1 MRKQLLLMLSLLLY
15 AVGMAA
21 QQPDWGYNPNA
32 YPDEHVIYV
41 GLVDDQGS
49 AVQSFNENTYLGA
62 FIDGECRGLAK
73 VSQKSVSD
81 TKTIYYF
88 ALRVKGS
95 DTDNGKAIS
104 FRLSVP
110 GANTSYIYND
120 LQPAADAVTYTN
132 KKTTGTLSDLFP
144 LKFIQPLYYA
154 FTQETVSVKVG
165 EQLNLLDYI
174 TFEPANANIPELNW
188 NMYDES
194 WRENVNIEGN
204 KLTAI
209 KSTGKYGAVGIFPKL
224 WDMKNTGDHT
234 SINVRVIQP
243 ATSIELRDEYK
254 NGITVNLGDTAA
266 LNTVLRS
273 GYTTSPADCNEEL
286 TWKSSDETA
295 LLPMIGSDIGKFN
308 PVKAGTYTMTLSGE
322 NASVDL
328 KVTVIKPVEYINP
341 VGTVKVIKM
350 YVGENLLDIL
360 PSGYKVMPEDAADR
374 SVRYEVNQSYSDQGV
389 YEDGDGAYKYTDIFG
404 NLYFNEGDEMI
415 ALKSG
420 RVRVT
425 IRSVQNPQAS
435 CEYEVIVKDGPTS
448 ITFKQEEMTFL
459 LPIKDTDKSDIS
471 EDIRNNIIMT
481 PSWPKYDENESYDK
495 RSTLLY
501 IQFVKDV
508 TSDTEVITL
517 DYDFT
522 EDKLSASIVNAGRGS
537 VGVIYLSERTVA
549 SEEGLKNEEVEIMKK
564 FSVVVMESLKG
575 FNVDNYVE
583 MVSTET
589 RDFVLTPDPVG
600 AEVDPSRVEVTITP
614 NSYLPEEWKSM
625 VEIVPTDES
634 KLNYTIIPHSVG
646 RATISVKLD
655 GVEVAT
661 SNVLIGQRYMQKA
674 GWKWTSFYAG
684 GVRWNS
690 PEYELGNVV
699 EEIRSEDA
707 LLHNDPEYGYF
718 GDLNS
723 LGTGTCYKIKVK
735 EEEPGLLDLRIM
747 YTGAY
752 EDMQTHRQIVPM
764 WNWLGNPYQYDHD
777 INSVFSTED
786 SNANNF
792 NVGDRIVSKDDGF
805 AEYNGE
811 KWTGTLITLH
821 AGLGYMYFNAGS
833 ENVDME
839 YQRESLMPQGT
850 PVMNAPQHKQSVW
863 TYNSAPFADNM
874 TIVADLGNDYSA
886 ERFTVGAFVGDECRG
901 EGEMID
907 GKCFI
912 TVHADKGETIS
923 FKLHDAVSGE
933 MRTINEQMPFAKM
946 AGSLRAPQ
954 RLTVGGIVT
963 GITSADIASSGI
975 AIVDGQITVQGMDV
989 ADIIVCNASG
999 AVVSTGETTV
1009 AGLPSG
1015 VYVVKVK
1022 TKDGKTVTK
1031 KLVK

>member
-1 MRKQLLLMLSLLLY
+1 
-15 AVGMAA
+15 MAA

-49 AVQSFNENTYLGA
+49 AVQSFNDNTYLGA

-73 VSQKSVSD
+73 VSRYSVSD
-81 TKTIYYF
+81 TQTIYYF
-88 ALRVKGS
+88 ALRVKGTN
-95 DTDNGKAIS
+95 TDNGKAIS
-104 FRLSVP
+104 YRLSV
-110 GANTSYIYND
+110 GGNHSFVFND
-120 LQPAADAVTYTN
+120 LKPAANAVTYTN
-132 KKTTGTLSDLFP
+132 NGTTGKLSALYQ
-144 LKFIQPLYYA
+144 LTFIRPGYYSIVQP
-154 FTQETVSVKVG
+154 EVRVKVG
-165 EQLNLLDYI
+165 AEFNLLDYI
-174 TFEPANANIPELNW
+174 TFEPANANIPEMDW
-188 NMYDES
+188 TMGQGEK
-194 WRENVNIEGN
+194 ENEYASIKGN
-204 KLTAI
+204 TFKAL
-209 KSTGKYGAVGIFPKL
+209 KSTGKYGSVSVSPNL
-224 WDMKNTGDHT
+224 WGMKPTGQYT
-234 SINVRVIQP
+234 KVSVRVIQP

-273 GYTTSPADCNEEL
+273 GYTTAPADCNEEL

-295 LLPMIGSDIGKFN
+295 ILPMIGSDIGKFN
-308 PVKAGTYTMTLSGE
+308 PVKTGTYTMTLSGE

-341 VGTVKVIKM
+341 VGRVKEIKM
-350 YVGENLLDIL
+350 YIGDNLLSIL
-360 PSGYKVMPEDAADR
+360 PSGYKVMPEDATDR
-374 SVRYEVNQSYSDQGV
+374 SVHYEVLPSYNQDQEFK
-389 YEDGDGAYKYTDIFG
+389 YNEILEDKGSEGIFARKPG
-404 NLYFNEGDEMI
+404 RARI
-415 ALKSG
+415 AIISN
-420 RVRVT
+420 
-425 IRSVQNPQAS
+425 QNPQAS
-435 CEYEVIVKDGPTS
+435 CTYEVIVKDGPTN

-459 LPIKDTDKSDIS
+459 MPIKDTDKWDIS

-481 PSWPKYDENESYDK
+481 PSWPKYEEYESYDIAQ
-495 RSTLLY
+495 SNLDISSLTDA
-501 IQFVKDV
+501 VKL
-508 TSDTEVITL
+508 S
-517 DYDFT
+517 YDFKK
-522 EDKLSASIVNAGRGS
+522 DSLSASVVK
-537 VGVIYLSERTVA
+537 VGEGWIDISYSSERTIA
-549 SEEGLKNEEVEIMKK
+549 TEEGLRNDEYEISNH
-564 FSVVVMESLKG
+564 FHVTIMESLKG
-575 FNVDNYVE
+575 FKVDGYVE

-614 NSYLPEEWKSM
+614 DSYVSEEWKSI
-625 VEIVPTDES
+625 VEIVPTDETM
-634 KLNYTIIPHSVG
+634 LNYTIKPHSVG
-646 RATISVKLD
+646 RAIISVKLD
-655 GVEVAT
+655 GVEVAS

-674 GWKWTSFYAG
+674 GWKWASLYG
-684 GVRWNS
+684 GDVRWNS

-718 GDLNS
+718 GDINRLES
-723 LGTGTCYKIKVK
+723 GTCYKIKVK

-752 EDMQTHRQIVPM
+752 EDMKTRRQIVPK

-786 SNANNF
+786 AYANNF

-811 KWTGTLITLH
+811 KWTGTLTTLH

-839 YQRESLMPQGT
+839 YLREGSMPQGT

-874 TIVADLGNDYSA
+874 TIVADLGNGYSA

-963 GITSADIASSGI
+963 GITAADIASSGI

-989 ADIIVCNASG
+989 ADVIVCNASG

-1009 AGLPSG
+1009 TGLPSG

>member
-1 MRKQLLLMLSLLLY
+1 MLSLLLY

-49 AVQSFNENTYLGA
+49 AVQSFNDNTYLGA
-62 FIDGECRGLAK
+62 FIEGECRGLAK
-73 VSQKSVSD
+73 VSRYSVSD
-81 TKTIYYF
+81 TQTIYYF
-88 ALRVKGS
+88 ALRVKGTN
-95 DTDNGKAIS
+95 TDNGKAIS
-104 FRLSVP
+104 YRLSV
-110 GANTSYIYND
+110 GGNHSFVFND
-120 LQPAADAVTYTN
+120 LKPAANAVTYTN
-132 KKTTGTLSDLFP
+132 NGTTGKLSALYQ
-144 LKFIQPLYYA
+144 LTFIRPGYYSIVQP
-154 FTQETVSVKVG
+154 EVSVKVG
-165 EQLNLLDYI
+165 AEFNLLDHI
-174 TFEPANANIPELNW
+174 TFEPANANIPEMNW
-188 NMYDES
+188 TMGQGEK
-194 WRENVNIEGN
+194 ENEYASIKGN
-204 KLTAI
+204 TFKAL
-209 KSTGKYGAVGIFPKL
+209 KSTGKYSWVNVSPNL
-224 WDMKNTGDHT
+224 WGMKPTGQYT
-234 SINVRVIQP
+234 EVSVRVIQP

-273 GYTTSPADCNEEL
+273 GYTTAPADCNEEL

-295 LLPMIGSDIGKFN
+295 IRPMTSESDLGKFE
-308 PVKAGTYTMTLSGE
+308 PVKTGTYTMTLSGE

-341 VGTVKVIKM
+341 VGYVKEIKM
-350 YVGENLLDIL
+350 YIGDNLLDIL
-360 PSGYKVMPEDAADR
+360 PSGYKVMPEDATDR
-374 SVRYEVNQSYSDQGV
+374 SVRYEVLPIYNQDQEFK
-389 YEDGDGAYKYTDIFG
+389 YNEILEDNGSEGIFARKPG
-404 NLYFNEGDEMI
+404 RARI
-415 ALKSG
+415 AIISN
-420 RVRVT
+420 
-425 IRSVQNPQAS
+425 QNPQAA
-435 CEYEVIVKDGPTS
+435 CTYEVIVKDGPTN
-448 ITFKQEEMTFL
+448 ITFKQDEMTFL
-459 LPIKDTDKSDIS
+459 MPIKDTDKWDIS

-481 PSWPKYDENESYDK
+481 PSWPKYEEYESYDIAQ
-495 RSTLLY
+495 SNLDISSLTDA
-501 IQFVKDV
+501 VKL
-508 TSDTEVITL
+508 S
-517 DYDFT
+517 YDFKK
-522 EDKLSASIVNAGRGS
+522 DSLSASVVK
-537 VGVIYLSERTVA
+537 VGEGWIDISYSSERTIA
-549 SEEGLKNEEVEIMKK
+549 TEEGLRNDEYEISNH
-564 FSVVVMESLKG
+564 FHVTIMESLKG
-575 FNVDNYVE
+575 FKVDGYVE

-614 NSYLPEEWKSM
+614 DSYVSEEWKSI
-625 VEIVPTDES
+625 VEIVPTDEN
-634 KLNYTIIPHSVG
+634 KLNYTIRPHSVG
-646 RATISVKLD
+646 RAIISVKLD
-655 GVEVAT
+655 GVEVAS

-674 GWKWTSFYAG
+674 GWKWASLYG
-684 GVRWNS
+684 GDVSWNS

-718 GDLNS
+718 GDINRLES
-723 LGTGTCYKIKVK
+723 GTCYKIKVK

-752 EDMQTHRQIVPM
+752 EDMRTHRQIVPM

-777 INSVFSTED
+777 INSVFYTED
-786 SNANNF
+786 TYANNF
-792 NVGDRIVSKDDGF
+792 NVGDRIVSKDNGF

-811 KWTGTLITLH
+811 KWTGTLTTLH

-839 YQRESLMPQGT
+839 YLREDRMPQGT

-963 GITSADIASSGI
+963 GITAADIASSGI
-975 AIVDGQITVQGMDV
+975 AVVDGQITVQGMDV
-989 ADIIVCNASG
+989 ADVIVCNASG

-1009 AGLPSG
+1009 TGLPSG

>member
-1 MRKQLLLMLSLLLY
+1 MLSLLLY

-32 YPDEHVIYV
+32 YPDEHVIFV
-41 GLVDDQGS
+41 GLVDDKGS
-49 AVQSFNENTYLGA
+49 AVQSFNDNTYLGA
-62 FIDGECRGLAK
+62 FIEGECRGLAK
-73 VSQKSVSD
+73 VSRYSVSD
-81 TKTIYYF
+81 TQTIYYF
-88 ALRVKGS
+88 ALRVKGTN
-95 DTDNGKAIS
+95 TDNGKAIS
-104 FRLSVP
+104 YRLSIGGNQSFVF
-110 GANTSYIYND
+110 ND
-120 LQPAADAVTYTN
+120 LKPAANAVTYTN
-132 KKTTGTLSDLFP
+132 NGTTGKLSALYQ
-144 LKFIQPLYYA
+144 LTFIRPGYYSIVQP
-154 FTQETVSVKVG
+154 EVSVKVG
-165 EQLNLLDYI
+165 AEFNLLDHI
-174 TFEPANANIPELNW
+174 TFEPANANIPEMNW
-188 NMYDES
+188 TMGQGEK
-194 WRENVNIEGN
+194 ENEYASIKGN
-204 KLTAI
+204 TFKAL
-209 KSTGKYGAVGIFPKL
+209 KSTGKYSWVNVSPNL
-224 WDMKNTGDHT
+224 WGMKPTGQYT
-234 SINVRVIQP
+234 EVSVRVIQP

-254 NGITVNLGDTAA
+254 NGITVNLGDTAT

-273 GYTTSPADCNEEL
+273 GYTTAPADCNEEL

-295 LLPMIGSDIGKFN
+295 ILPMEGNDIGKFN
-308 PVKAGTYTMTLSGE
+308 PVKTGTYTMTLSGE

-341 VGTVKVIKM
+341 VGRVKEIKM
-350 YVGENLLDIL
+350 YIGNNLLDIL
-360 PSGYKVMPEDAADR
+360 PSGYKVMPEDATDR
-374 SVRYEVNQSYSDQGV
+374 SVRYEVLPSYNQDQEFK
-389 YEDGDGAYKYTDIFG
+389 YNEILEDNGSEGIFARKPG
-404 NLYFNEGDEMI
+404 RARI
-415 ALKSG
+415 AIISN
-420 RVRVT
+420 
-425 IRSVQNPQAS
+425 QNPQAT
-435 CEYEVIVKDGPTS
+435 CTYEVIVKDGPTN
-448 ITFKQEEMTFL
+448 ITFKQDEMTFL
-459 LPIKDTDKSDIS
+459 MPIKDTDKWDIS

-481 PSWPKYDENESYDK
+481 PSWPKYEEYESYDIAQSNLDISSLTDAVK
-495 RSTLLY
+495 LY
-501 IQFVKDV
+501 
-508 TSDTEVITL
+508 
-517 DYDFT
+517 YDFKK
-522 EDKLSASIVNAGRGS
+522 DSLSASVVK
-537 VGVIYLSERTVA
+537 VGEGWIDISYSSERTIA
-549 SEEGLKNEEVEIMKK
+549 TEEGLRNDEYEISNH
-564 FSVVVMESLKG
+564 FHVTIMESLKG
-575 FNVDNYVE
+575 FKVDGYVE

-614 NSYLPEEWKSM
+614 DSYVPEEWKSI
-625 VEIVPTDES
+625 VEIVPTDDTM
-634 KLNYTIIPHSVG
+634 LNYTILPHGVG

-655 GVEVAT
+655 GVEVAS

-674 GWKWTSFYAG
+674 GWKWASLYSG
-684 GVRWNS
+684 DVSWNS

-718 GDLNS
+718 GDINRLES
-723 LGTGTCYKIKVK
+723 GTCYKIKVK

-752 EDMQTHRQIVPM
+752 EDMRTHRQIVPM

-786 SNANNF
+786 TYAANKF

-811 KWTGTLITLH
+811 KWTGTLTTLR

-963 GITSADIASSGI
+963 GITAADIASSGI

-989 ADIIVCNASG
+989 ADVIVCNASG

-1009 AGLPSG
+1009 TGLPSG

>member
-1 MRKQLLLMLSLLLY
+1 
-15 AVGMAA
+15 MAA

-49 AVQSFNENTYLGA
+49 AVQSFNDNTYLGA
-62 FIDGECRGLAK
+62 FIEGECRGLAK
-73 VSQKSVSD
+73 VSRYSVSD
-81 TKTIYYF
+81 TQTIYYF
-88 ALRVKGS
+88 ALRVKGTN
-95 DTDNGKAIS
+95 TDNGKAIS
-104 FRLSVP
+104 YRLSV
-110 GANTSYIYND
+110 GGNHSFVFND
-120 LQPAADAVTYTN
+120 LKPAANAVTYTN
-132 KKTTGTLSDLFP
+132 NGTTGKLSALYQ
-144 LKFIQPLYYA
+144 LTFIRPGYYSIVQP
-154 FTQETVSVKVG
+154 EVSVKVG
-165 EQLNLLDYI
+165 AEFNLLDHI
-174 TFEPANANIPELNW
+174 TFEPANANIPEMNW
-188 NMYDES
+188 TMGQGEK
-194 WRENVNIEGN
+194 ENEYASIKGN
-204 KLTAI
+204 TFKAL
-209 KSTGKYGAVGIFPKL
+209 KSTGKYGSVSVSPNL
-224 WDMKNTGDHT
+224 WGMKPTGQYT
-234 SINVRVIQP
+234 KVSIRIIQP

-273 GYTTSPADCNEEL
+273 GYTTAPADCNEEL

-295 LLPMIGSDIGKFN
+295 ILPMIGSDIGKFN
-308 PVKAGTYTMTLSGE
+308 PVKTGTYTMTLSGE

-341 VGTVKVIKM
+341 VGRVKEIKM
-350 YVGENLLDIL
+350 YIGDNLLSIL
-360 PSGYKVMPEDAADR
+360 PSGYKVMPEDATDR
-374 SVRYEVNQSYSDQGV
+374 SVRYEVLPNYNQDQEFK
-389 YEDGDGAYKYTDIFG
+389 YNEILEDNGSEGIFARKPG
-404 NLYFNEGDEMI
+404 RARI
-415 ALKSG
+415 AIISN
-420 RVRVT
+420 
-425 IRSVQNPQAS
+425 QNPQAT
-435 CEYEVIVKDGPTS
+435 CTYEVIVKDGPTN

-459 LPIKDTDKSDIS
+459 MPRKDTDKWDIS

-481 PSWPKYDENESYDK
+481 PSWPKYEEYESYDIAQSNLDISSLTDAVK
-495 RSTLLY
+495 LY
-501 IQFVKDV
+501 
-508 TSDTEVITL
+508 
-517 DYDFT
+517 YDFKK
-522 EDKLSASIVNAGRGS
+522 DSLSASVVK
-537 VGVIYLSERTVA
+537 VGEGWIDISYSSERTIA
-549 SEEGLKNEEVEIMKK
+549 TEEGLRNDEYEISNH
-564 FSVVVMESLKG
+564 FHVTIMESLKG
-575 FNVDNYVE
+575 FKVDGYVD

-600 AEVDPSRVEVTITP
+600 AEVDPSRVEVNITP
-614 NSYLPEEWKSM
+614 DSYVSEEWKSM
-625 VEIVPTDES
+625 VEIVPTDETM
-634 KLNYTIIPHSVG
+634 LNYTIKPHSVG

-661 SNVLIGQRYMQKA
+661 SHVGIGQRYMQKA
-674 GWKWTSFYAG
+674 GWKWASLYGG

-718 GDLNS
+718 GDIYS
-723 LGTGTCYKIKVK
+723 LETGECYKIKVK

-752 EDMQTHRQIVPM
+752 EDMQTSRRIVPM

-777 INSVFSTED
+777 INSVFVKEE
-786 SNANNF
+786 NINVF

-811 KWTGTLITLH
+811 KWTGTLTTLH

-963 GITSADIASSGI
+963 GITAADIASSGI
-975 AIVDGQITVQGMDV
+975 AVVDGQITVQGMDV
-989 ADIIVCNASG
+989 ADVIVCNASG

-1009 AGLPSG
+1009 TGLPSG

>member
-1 MRKQLLLMLSLLLY
+1 MLSLLLY

-41 GLVDDQGS
+41 GLTEGS
-49 AVQSFNENTYLGA
+49 LDNCGQKELPENTYLGA

-73 VSQKSVSD
+73 VQKKSLSVAL
-81 TKTIYYF
+81 TINYF
-88 ALRVKGS
+88 PLRVKG
-95 DTDNGKAIS
+95 DTNDEGKAIS
-104 FRLSVP
+104 FRLLYP
-110 GANTSYIYND
+110 GGQLSYVYD

-144 LKFIQPLYYA
+144 LKFIQPLYYG

-165 EQLNLLDYI
+165 EQINLLDYI

-188 NMYDES
+188 NMYEES
-194 WRENVNIEGN
+194 ENVIIEGN

-209 KSTGKYGAVGIFPKL
+209 KSTGKYGSVGVFPKL
-224 WDMKNTGDHT
+224 WDMKNTGQYSD
-234 SINVRVIQP
+234 INIRVIQP

-273 GYTTSPADCNEEL
+273 GYTTAPADCNEEL

-295 LLPMIGSDIGKFN
+295 IRPMIGSDIGKFN
-308 PVKAGTYTMTLSGE
+308 PVKTGTYTMTLSGE

-328 KVTVIKPVEYINP
+328 KVTVIKPVEYITP
-341 VGTVKVIKM
+341 VGRVKEIKM
-350 YVGENLLDIL
+350 YIGDNLLSIL
-360 PSGYKVMPEDAADR
+360 PSGYKVMPEDATDR
-374 SVRYEVNQSYSDQGV
+374 SVHYEVLPSYNQDQEFK
-389 YEDGDGAYKYTDIFG
+389 YNEILEDNGSEGIFARKPG
-404 NLYFNEGDEMI
+404 RARI
-415 ALKSG
+415 AIISN
-420 RVRVT
+420 
-425 IRSVQNPQAS
+425 QNPQAT
-435 CEYEVIVKDGPTS
+435 CTYEVIVKDGPTN
-448 ITFKQEEMTFL
+448 ITFKQDEMTFL
-459 LPIKDTDKSDIS
+459 MPIKDTDKWDIS

-481 PSWPKYDENESYDK
+481 PSWPKYEEYESYDIAQSNLDISSLTDAVK
-495 RSTLLY
+495 LY
-501 IQFVKDV
+501 
-508 TSDTEVITL
+508 
-517 DYDFT
+517 YDFKK
-522 EDKLSASIVNAGRGS
+522 DSLSASVVK
-537 VGVIYLSERTVA
+537 VGEGWIDISYSSERTIA
-549 SEEGLKNEEVEIMKK
+549 TEEGLRNDEYEISNH
-564 FSVVVMESLKG
+564 FHVTILESLKG
-575 FNVDNYVE
+575 FKVDEYVE

-614 NSYLPEEWKSM
+614 DSYVSEEWKSM
-625 VEIVPTDES
+625 VEIVPTDEN
-634 KLNYTIIPHSVG
+634 KLNYTIRPHSVG

-655 GVEVAT
+655 GEEVAT
-661 SNVLIGQRYMQKA
+661 SHVGIGQRYIQKA
-674 GWKWTSFYAG
+674 GWKWTSLYSG
-684 GVRWNS
+684 GVSWNS
-690 PEYELGNVV
+690 PEYELGDVV

-718 GDLNS
+718 GDLNRLES
-723 LGTGTCYKIKVK
+723 GTCYKIKVK
-735 EEEPGLLDLRIM
+735 EEEPGLLNLRI
-747 YTGAY
+747 YPGGY
-752 EDMQTHRQIVPM
+752 EDMRPYRQIVPM

-786 SNANNF
+786 ANANKF
-792 NVGDRIVSKDDGF
+792 NVGDRIVSKDNGF

-811 KWTGTLITLH
+811 KWTGTLTTLH
-821 AGLGYMYFNAGS
+821 AGLGYMYFNAAS
-833 ENVDME
+833 DTINME
-839 YQRESLMPQGT
+839 LKYEWNMPQGT

-874 TIVADLGNDYSA
+874 TIVADLGNEYSA

-963 GITSADIASSGI
+963 GITAADIASSGI
-975 AIVDGQITVQGMDV
+975 AVVDGQITVQGMDV
-989 ADIIVCNASG
+989 ADVIVCNASG

-1009 AGLPSG
+1009 TGLPSG

>member
-1 MRKQLLLMLSLLLY
+1 
-15 AVGMAA
+15 MAA

-73 VSQKSVSD
+73 VSRYSVSD
-81 TKTIYYF
+81 TQTIYYF
-88 ALRVKGS
+88 ALRVKGTN
-95 DTDNGKAIS
+95 TDNGKAIS
-104 FRLSVP
+104 YRLSV
-110 GANTSYIYND
+110 GGNQSFVFND
-120 LQPAADAVTYTN
+120 LKPAANAVTYTN
-132 KKTTGTLSDLFP
+132 NGTTGKLSALYQ
-144 LKFIQPLYYA
+144 LTFIRPGYYSIVQP
-154 FTQETVSVKVG
+154 EVSVKVG
-165 EQLNLLDYI
+165 AEFNLLDHI
-174 TFEPANANIPELNW
+174 TFEPANANIPEMNW
-188 NMYDES
+188 TMGQGEK
-194 WRENVNIEGN
+194 ENEYASIKGN
-204 KLTAI
+204 TFKAL
-209 KSTGKYGAVGIFPKL
+209 KSTGKYGSVSVSPNL
-224 WDMKNTGDHT
+224 WGMKPTGQYT
-234 SINVRVIQP
+234 NVRVRIIQP

-273 GYTTSPADCNEEL
+273 GYTTAPADCNEEL

-295 LLPMIGSDIGKFN
+295 IRPMTSESDLGKFE
-308 PVKAGTYTMTLSGE
+308 PVKTGTYTMTLGGE

-341 VGTVKVIKM
+341 VGRVKEIKM
-350 YVGENLLDIL
+350 YIGDNLLSIL
-360 PSGYKVMPEDAADR
+360 PSGYKVMPEDATDR
-374 SVRYEVNQSYSDQGV
+374 SVRYEVLPSYNQDQEFK
-389 YEDGDGAYKYTDIFG
+389 YNEILEDNGSEGIFARKPG
-404 NLYFNEGDEMI
+404 RARI
-415 ALKSG
+415 AIISN
-420 RVRVT
+420 
-425 IRSVQNPQAS
+425 QNPQAS
-435 CEYEVIVKDGPTS
+435 CTYEVIVKDGPTN
-448 ITFKQEEMTFL
+448 ITFKQDEMTFL
-459 LPIKDTDKSDIS
+459 MPIKDTDKWDIS

-481 PSWPKYDENESYDK
+481 PSWPKYEEYESYDIAQSNLDISSLTDAVK
-495 RSTLLY
+495 LY
-501 IQFVKDV
+501 
-508 TSDTEVITL
+508 
-517 DYDFT
+517 YDFKK
-522 EDKLSASIVNAGRGS
+522 DSLSASVVK
-537 VGVIYLSERTVA
+537 VGEGWIDISYSSERTIA
-549 SEEGLKNEEVEIMKK
+549 TEEGLRNDEYEISNH
-564 FSVVVMESLKG
+564 FHVTIMESLKG
-575 FNVDNYVE
+575 FNVDGYVD

-614 NSYLPEEWKSM
+614 DSYVSEEWKSM
-625 VEIVPTDES
+625 VEIVPTDET
-634 KLNYTIIPHSVG
+634 KLNYTILPHGVG
-646 RATISVKLD
+646 SATISVKLD
-655 GVEVAT
+655 GEEVAT
-661 SNVLIGQRYMQKA
+661 SHVSIGQRYMQKA

-684 GVRWNS
+684 GVSWNS
-690 PEYELGNVV
+690 PEIELGNVV

-707 LLHNDPEYGYF
+707 LLYNDPEYGYF
-718 GDLNS
+718 GDINRLES
-723 LGTGTCYKIKVK
+723 GTCYKIKVK

-752 EDMQTHRQIVPM
+752 EDMRTHRQIVPM

-786 SNANNF
+786 TYANNF
-792 NVGDRIVSKDDGF
+792 NVGDRIVSKDNGF

-811 KWTGTLITLH
+811 KWTGTLTTLH
-821 AGLGYMYFNAGS
+821 AGLGYMYFNAAS
-833 ENVDME
+833 DTIDME

-963 GITSADIASSGI
+963 GITAADIASSGI
-975 AIVDGQITVQGMDV
+975 AVVDGQITVQGMDV
-989 ADIIVCNASG
+989 ADVIVCNASG

-1009 AGLPSG
+1009 TGLPSG

>member
-1 MRKQLLLMLSLLLY
+1 MLSLLLY

-41 GLVDDQGS
+41 GLVDDKGS
-49 AVQSFNENTYLGA
+49 AVQSFNDNTYLGA
-62 FIDGECRGLAK
+62 FIDGECRGIAE

-104 FRLSVP
+104 FRLSIP
-110 GANTSYIYND
+110 GANMSYIYND
-120 LQPAADAVTYTN
+120 LKPAANAVTYTN

-144 LKFIQPLYYA
+144 LKFIQPLYYG

-165 EQLNLLDYI
+165 EQINLLDYI

-188 NMYDES
+188 NMYEES
-194 WRENVNIEGN
+194 ENVIIEGN

-209 KSTGKYGAVGIFPKL
+209 KSTGKYGSVGVFPKL
-224 WDMKNTGDHT
+224 WDMKNTGQYSD
-234 SINVRVIQP
+234 INIRVIQP

-273 GYTTSPADCNEEL
+273 GYTTAPADCNEEL

-295 LLPMIGSDIGKFN
+295 IRPMTSESDLGKFE
-308 PVKAGTYTMTLSGE
+308 PVKTGTYTMTLSGE

-341 VGTVKVIKM
+341 VGRVKEIKM
-350 YVGENLLDIL
+350 YIGDNLLDIL
-360 PSGYKVMPEDAADR
+360 PSGYKVMPEDATDR
-374 SVRYEVNQSYSDQGV
+374 SVRYEVLPSYNQDQEFK
-389 YEDGDGAYKYTDIFG
+389 YNEILEDNGSEGIFARKPG
-404 NLYFNEGDEMI
+404 RARI
-415 ALKSG
+415 AIISN
-420 RVRVT
+420 
-425 IRSVQNPQAS
+425 QNPQAS
-435 CEYEVIVKDGPTS
+435 CTYEVIVKDGPTN

-459 LPIKDTDKSDIS
+459 MPIKDTDKWDIS

-481 PSWPKYDENESYDK
+481 PSWPKYEEYESYDIAQSNLDISSLTDAVK
-495 RSTLLY
+495 LY
-501 IQFVKDV
+501 
-508 TSDTEVITL
+508 
-517 DYDFT
+517 YDFKK
-522 EDKLSASIVNAGRGS
+522 DSLSASVVK
-537 VGVIYLSERTVA
+537 VGEGWIDISYSSERTIA
-549 SEEGLKNEEVEIMKK
+549 TEEGLRNDEYEISNH
-564 FSVVVMESLKG
+564 FHVTIMESLKG
-575 FNVDNYVE
+575 FKVDEYVE

-614 NSYLPEEWKSM
+614 DSYVPEEWKSI
-625 VEIVPTDES
+625 VEIVPTDDTM
-634 KLNYTIIPHSVG
+634 LNYTILPHGVG

-655 GVEVAT
+655 GVEVAS

-684 GVRWNS
+684 GVSWNS
-690 PEYELGNVV
+690 PEIELGNVV

-707 LLHNDPEYGYF
+707 LLYNDPEYGYF
-718 GDLNS
+718 GDINRLES
-723 LGTGTCYKIKVK
+723 GTCYKIKVK

-752 EDMQTHRQIVPM
+752 EDMRTHRQIVPM

-786 SNANNF
+786 AYANKF
-792 NVGDRIVSKDDGF
+792 NVGDRIVSKDNGF

-811 KWTGTLITLH
+811 KWTGTLTTLH

-963 GITSADIASSGI
+963 GITAADIASSGI

-989 ADIIVCNASG
+989 ADVIVCNASG

-1009 AGLPSG
+1009 TGLPSG

>member
-73 VSQKSVSD
+73 VSRYSVSD
-81 TKTIYYF
+81 TQTIYYF
-88 ALRVKGS
+88 ALRVKGTN
-95 DTDNGKAIS
+95 TDNGKAIS
-104 FRLSVP
+104 YRLSTGGNQSLVF
-110 GANTSYIYND
+110 ND
-120 LQPAADAVTYTN
+120 LKPAANAVTYTN
-132 KKTTGTLSDLFP
+132 NGTTGKLSALYQ
-144 LKFIQPLYYA
+144 LTFIRPGYYSIVQP
-154 FTQETVSVKVG
+154 EVSVKVG
-165 EQLNLLDYI
+165 AEFNLLDHI

-188 NMYDES
+188 TMGQGEK
-194 WRENVNIEGN
+194 ENEYASIKGN
-204 KLTAI
+204 TFKAL
-209 KSTGKYGAVGIFPKL
+209 KSTGKYSWVSVSPNLLG
-224 WDMKNTGDHT
+224 MKPMGDYREL
-234 SINVRVIQP
+234 SVRVIQP

-254 NGITVNLGDTAA
+254 NGITVNLGDTAT

-273 GYTTSPADCNEEL
+273 GYTTAPADCNEEL

-295 LLPMIGSDIGKFN
+295 ILPMIGSDIGKFN
-308 PVKAGTYTMTLSGE
+308 PVKTGTYTMTLSGE

-328 KVTVIKPVEYINP
+328 KVTVIKPVEYIMP
-341 VGTVKVIKM
+341 VGYVKIIKM
-350 YVGENLLDIL
+350 YIGDNLLDIL
-360 PSGYKVMPEDAADR
+360 PSGYKVMPEDATDR
-374 SVRYEVNQSYSDQGV
+374 SVRYEVLPSYDKDQEFK
-389 YEDGDGAYKYTDIFG
+389 YNEILEDNGSEGIFARKPG
-404 NLYFNEGDEMI
+404 RARI
-415 ALKSG
+415 AIISN
-420 RVRVT
+420 
-425 IRSVQNPQAS
+425 QNPQMV
-435 CEYEVIVKDGPTS
+435 CEYEVIVKDGPTNIS
-448 ITFKQEEMTFL
+448 FKQDEMTFL
-459 LPIKDTDKSDIS
+459 LPRKDTDKSDIS

-481 PSWPKYDENESYDK
+481 PSWPKYEENEYYDIAQ
-495 RSTLLY
+495 SN
-501 IQFVKDV
+501 
-508 TSDTEVITL
+508 L
-517 DYDFT
+517 DISSLTDAVNVYYDFKK
-522 EDKLSASIVNAGRGS
+522 DSISASIVK
-537 VGVIYLSERTVA
+537 VGEGWIDIAYSSERTIA
-549 SEEGLKNEEVEIMKK
+549 TEEGLKNDEYEISNH
-564 FSVVVMESLKG
+564 FHVTIMESLKG
-575 FNVDNYVE
+575 FNVDGYVD

-614 NSYLPEEWKSM
+614 NSYVSEEWKSI

-634 KLNYTIIPHSVG
+634 KLNYTILPHGVG
-646 RATISVKLD
+646 SATISVKLD
-655 GVEVAT
+655 GEEVAT
-661 SNVLIGQRYMQKA
+661 SYVSIGQRYMQKA

-684 GVRWNS
+684 GVSWNS

-718 GDLNS
+718 GDLNRLES
-723 LGTGTCYKIKVK
+723 GTCYKIKVK

-752 EDMQTHRQIVPM
+752 EDMQTYRQIVPM

-792 NVGDRIVSKDDGF
+792 NVGDRIVSKDNGF

-811 KWTGTLITLH
+811 KWTGTLTTLH

-933 MRTINEQMPFAKM
+933 MRTINEQMPFTKM

-963 GITSADIASSGI
+963 GITAADIASSGI
-975 AIVDGQITVQGMDV
+975 AVVDGQITVQGMDV

-1009 AGLPSG
+1009 TGLPSG

>member
-1 MRKQLLLMLSLLLY
+1 MLSLLLY

-41 GLVDDQGS
+41 GLTEGS
-49 AVQSFNENTYLGA
+49 LDNCGQKELPENTYLGA

-73 VSQKSVSD
+73 VQKKSLSVAL
-81 TKTIYYF
+81 TINYF
-88 ALRVKGS
+88 PLRVKG
-95 DTDNGKAIS
+95 DTNDEGKAIS
-104 FRLSVP
+104 FRLLYP
-110 GANTSYIYND
+110 GGQLSYVYD

-144 LKFIQPLYYA
+144 LKFIQPLYYG

-165 EQLNLLDYI
+165 EQINLLDYI

-188 NMYDES
+188 NMYEES
-194 WRENVNIEGN
+194 EYVNIEGN

-209 KSTGKYGAVGIFPKL
+209 KSTGKYGSVGVFPKL
-224 WDMKNTGDHT
+224 WDMKNTGQYSD
-234 SINVRVIQP
+234 INIRVIQP

-273 GYTTSPADCNEEL
+273 GYTTAPADCNEEL

-295 LLPMIGSDIGKFN
+295 ILPMIGSDIGKFN
-308 PVKAGTYTMTLSGE
+308 PVKTGTYTMTLSGE

-341 VGTVKVIKM
+341 VGRVKEIKM
-350 YVGENLLDIL
+350 YIGDNLLSIL
-360 PSGYKVMPEDAADR
+360 PSGYKVMPEDATDR
-374 SVRYEVNQSYSDQGV
+374 SVRYEVLPSYNQDQEFK
-389 YEDGDGAYKYTDIFG
+389 YNEILEDNGSEGIFARKPG
-404 NLYFNEGDEMI
+404 RARI
-415 ALKSG
+415 AIISN
-420 RVRVT
+420 
-425 IRSVQNPQAS
+425 QNPQAS
-435 CEYEVIVKDGPTS
+435 CTYEVIVKDGPTN
-448 ITFKQEEMTFL
+448 ITFKQDEMTFL
-459 LPIKDTDKSDIS
+459 MPIKDTDKWDIS

-481 PSWPKYDENESYDK
+481 PSWPKYEEYESYDIAQSNLDISSLTDAVK
-495 RSTLLY
+495 LY
-501 IQFVKDV
+501 
-508 TSDTEVITL
+508 
-517 DYDFT
+517 YDFKK
-522 EDKLSASIVNAGRGS
+522 DSLSASVVK
-537 VGVIYLSERTVA
+537 VGEGWIDISYSSERTIA
-549 SEEGLKNEEVEIMKK
+549 TEEGLRNDEYEISNH
-564 FSVVVMESLKG
+564 FHVTIMESLKG
-575 FNVDNYVE
+575 FKVDEYVE

-614 NSYLPEEWKSM
+614 DSYVPEEWKSI
-625 VEIVPTDES
+625 VEIVPTDDTM
-634 KLNYTIIPHSVG
+634 LNYTIRPHGVG

-655 GVEVAT
+655 GVEVAS

-674 GWKWTSFYAG
+674 GWKWTSFYGG

-718 GDLNS
+718 GDIYS
-723 LGTGTCYKIKVK
+723 LETGECYKIKVK

-752 EDMQTHRQIVPM
+752 EDMRTHRQIVPM

-786 SNANNF
+786 AYANKF

-811 KWTGTLITLH
+811 KWTGTLTTLH

-963 GITSADIASSGI
+963 GITAADIASSGI
-975 AIVDGQITVQGMDV
+975 AVVDGQITVQGMDV
-989 ADIIVCNASG
+989 ADVIVCNASG

-1009 AGLPSG
+1009 TGLPSG

>member
-1 MRKQLLLMLSLLLY
+1 
-15 AVGMAA
+15 MAA

-41 GLVDDQGS
+41 GLTEGS
-49 AVQSFNENTYLGA
+49 LDNYGQKELPENTYLGA

-73 VSQKSVSD
+73 VQKKSLSVAL
-81 TKTIYYF
+81 TINYF
-88 ALRVKGS
+88 PLRVKG
-95 DTDNGKAIS
+95 DTNDEGKAIS
-104 FRLSVP
+104 FRLLYP
-110 GANTSYIYND
+110 GGQLSYVYD

-144 LKFIQPLYYA
+144 LKFIQPLYYG

-165 EQLNLLDYI
+165 EQINLLDYI

-188 NMYDES
+188 NMYEES
-194 WRENVNIEGN
+194 ENVIIEGN

-209 KSTGKYGAVGIFPKL
+209 KSTGKYGSVGVFPKL
-224 WDMKNTGDHT
+224 WDMKNTGQYSD
-234 SINVRVIQP
+234 INIRVIQP

-273 GYTTSPADCNEEL
+273 GYTTAPADCNEEL

-295 LLPMIGSDIGKFN
+295 IRPMTSESDLGKFE
-308 PVKAGTYTMTLSGE
+308 PVKTGTYTMTLSGE

-341 VGTVKVIKM
+341 VGRVKEIKM
-350 YVGENLLDIL
+350 YIGDNLLDIL
-360 PSGYKVMPEDAADR
+360 PSGYKVMPEDATDR
-374 SVRYEVNQSYSDQGV
+374 SVRYEVLPIYNQDQEFK
-389 YEDGDGAYKYTDIFG
+389 YNEILEDNGSEGIFARKPG
-404 NLYFNEGDEMI
+404 RARI
-415 ALKSG
+415 AIISN
-420 RVRVT
+420 
-425 IRSVQNPQAS
+425 QNPQAA
-435 CEYEVIVKDGPTS
+435 CTYEVIVKDGPTN

-459 LPIKDTDKSDIS
+459 MPIKDTDKWDIS

-481 PSWPKYDENESYDK
+481 PSWPKYEEYESYDIAQ
-495 RSTLLY
+495 SNLDISSLTDA
-501 IQFVKDV
+501 VKL
-508 TSDTEVITL
+508 S
-517 DYDFT
+517 YDFKK
-522 EDKLSASIVNAGRGS
+522 DSLSASVVK
-537 VGVIYLSERTVA
+537 VGEGWIDISYSSERTIA
-549 SEEGLKNEEVEIMKK
+549 TEEGLRNDEYEISNH
-564 FSVVVMESLKG
+564 FHVTIMESLKG
-575 FNVDNYVE
+575 FKVDGFVD

-614 NSYLPEEWKSM
+614 DSYVSEEWKSI
-625 VEIVPTDES
+625 VEIVPTDETM
-634 KLNYTIIPHSVG
+634 LNYTIKPHSVG

-655 GVEVAT
+655 GVEVA
-661 SNVLIGQRYMQKA
+661 SSYVSIGQRYMQKA
-674 GWKWTSFYAG
+674 GWKWASLYG
-684 GVRWNS
+684 GRVGWNS
-690 PEYELGNVV
+690 PEIELGNVV

-718 GDLNS
+718 GDLNW
-723 LGTGTCYKIKVK
+723 LETGECYKIKVK

-752 EDMQTHRQIVPM
+752 EDMRTHRQIVPM

-786 SNANNF
+786 TYANKF

-811 KWTGTLITLH
+811 KWTGTLTTLH
-821 AGLGYMYFNAGS
+821 AGLGYMYFNAAS
-833 ENVDME
+833 DTIDME
-839 YQRESLMPQGT
+839 YLREGSMPQGT

-874 TIVADLGNDYSA
+874 TIVADLGNEYSA

-963 GITSADIASSGI
+963 GITAADIASSGI
-975 AIVDGQITVQGMDV
+975 AVVDGQITVQGMDV
-989 ADIIVCNASG
+989 ADVIVCNASG

>member
-41 GLVDDQGS
+41 GLTEGS
-49 AVQSFNENTYLGA
+49 LDNCGQKELPENTYLGA

-73 VSQKSVSD
+73 VQKKSLSVAL
-81 TKTIYYF
+81 TINYF
-88 ALRVKGS
+88 PLRVKG
-95 DTDNGKAIS
+95 DTNDEGKAIS
-104 FRLSVP
+104 FRLLYP
-110 GANTSYIYND
+110 GGQLSYVYD

-144 LKFIQPLYYA
+144 LKFIQPLYYG
-154 FTQETVSVKVG
+154 FTQETVSIKVG
-165 EQLNLLDYI
+165 EQINLLDYI

-188 NMYDES
+188 NMYEES
-194 WRENVNIEGN
+194 ENVIIEGN

-209 KSTGKYGAVGIFPKL
+209 KSTGKYGSVGVFPKL
-224 WDMKNTGDHT
+224 WDMKNTGQYSD
-234 SINVRVIQP
+234 INIRVIQP

-273 GYTTSPADCNEEL
+273 GYTTAPADCNEEL

-295 LLPMIGSDIGKFN
+295 ILPMIGSDIGKFN
-308 PVKAGTYTMTLSGE
+308 PVKTGTYTMTLSGE

-341 VGTVKVIKM
+341 VGRVKEIKM
-350 YVGENLLDIL
+350 YIGDNLLSIL
-360 PSGYKVMPEDAADR
+360 PSGYKVMPEDATDR
-374 SVRYEVNQSYSDQGV
+374 SVHYEVLPNYNQDQEFK
-389 YEDGDGAYKYTDIFG
+389 YNEILEDNGSEGIFARKPG
-404 NLYFNEGDEMI
+404 RARI
-415 ALKSG
+415 AIISN
-420 RVRVT
+420 
-425 IRSVQNPQAS
+425 QNPQAS
-435 CEYEVIVKDGPTS
+435 CTYEVIVKDGPTN

-459 LPIKDTDKSDIS
+459 MPIKDTDKWDIS

-481 PSWPKYDENESYDK
+481 PSWPKYEEYESYDIAQSNLDISSLTDAVK
-495 RSTLLY
+495 LY
-501 IQFVKDV
+501 
-508 TSDTEVITL
+508 
-517 DYDFT
+517 YDFKK
-522 EDKLSASIVNAGRGS
+522 DSLSASVVK
-537 VGVIYLSERTVA
+537 VGEGWIDISYSSERTIA
-549 SEEGLKNEEVEIMKK
+549 TEEGLRNDEYEISNH
-564 FSVVVMESLKG
+564 FHVTILESLKG
-575 FNVDNYVE
+575 FKVDEYVE

-614 NSYLPEEWKSM
+614 NTYVSEEWKSI
-625 VEIVPTDES
+625 VEIVPTDETM
-634 KLNYTIIPHSVG
+634 LNYTIKPHSVG

-661 SNVLIGQRYMQKA
+661 SYVSIGQRYMQKA
-674 GWKWTSFYAG
+674 GWKWTSFYGG
-684 GVRWNS
+684 GVSWNS

-718 GDLNS
+718 GDIYS
-723 LGTGTCYKIKVK
+723 LETGECYKIKVK

-747 YTGAY
+747 YTGGY
-752 EDMQTHRQIVPM
+752 EDMRTHRQIVPM

-786 SNANNF
+786 AYANKF

-811 KWTGTLITLH
+811 KWTGTLTTLR
-821 AGLGYMYFNAGS
+821 AGLGYMYFNAAS
-833 ENVDME
+833 DTIDME
-839 YQRESLMPQGT
+839 YLHEGSMPQGT

-963 GITSADIASSGI
+963 GITAADIASSGI
-975 AIVDGQITVQGMDV
+975 AVVDGQITVQGMDV
-989 ADIIVCNASG
+989 ADVIVCNASG

-1009 AGLPSG
+1009 TGLPSG

>member
-1 MRKQLLLMLSLLLY
+1 MLSLLLY

-41 GLVDDQGS
+41 GLTEGS
-49 AVQSFNENTYLGA
+49 LDNCGQKELPENTYLGA

-73 VSQKSVSD
+73 VQKKSLSVAL
-81 TKTIYYF
+81 TINYF
-88 ALRVKGS
+88 PLRVKG
-95 DTDNGKAIS
+95 DTNDEGKAIS
-104 FRLSVP
+104 FRLLYP
-110 GANTSYIYND
+110 GGQLSYVYD

-144 LKFIQPLYYA
+144 LKFIQPLYYG

-165 EQLNLLDYI
+165 EQINLLDYI

-188 NMYDES
+188 NMYEES
-194 WRENVNIEGN
+194 ENVIIEGN

-209 KSTGKYGAVGIFPKL
+209 KSTGKYGSVGVFPKL
-224 WDMKNTGDHT
+224 WDMKNTGQYSD
-234 SINVRVIQP
+234 INIRVIQP

-273 GYTTSPADCNEEL
+273 GYTTAPADCNEKL

-295 LLPMIGSDIGKFN
+295 ILPMEGNDIGKFN
-308 PVKAGTYTMTLSGE
+308 PVKTGTYTMTLSGE

-341 VGTVKVIKM
+341 VGRVKEIKM
-350 YVGENLLDIL
+350 YIGDNLLDIL
-360 PSGYKVMPEDAADR
+360 PSGYKVMPEDATDR
-374 SVRYEVNQSYSDQGV
+374 SVRYEVLPSYNQNQEFKYNEIL
-389 YEDGDGAYKYTDIFG
+389 EDNGSEGIFARKPG
-404 NLYFNEGDEMI
+404 RARI
-415 ALKSG
+415 AIISN
-420 RVRVT
+420 
-425 IRSVQNPQAS
+425 QNPQAT
-435 CEYEVIVKDGPTS
+435 CEYEVIVKDGPTN
-448 ITFKQEEMTFL
+448 ITFKQDEMTFL
-459 LPIKDTDKSDIS
+459 MPIKDTDKWDIS

-481 PSWPKYDENESYDK
+481 PSWPKYEEYESYDIAQ
-495 RSTLLY
+495 SNLDISSLTDA
-501 IQFVKDV
+501 VKL
-508 TSDTEVITL
+508 S
-517 DYDFT
+517 YDFKK
-522 EDKLSASIVNAGRGS
+522 DSLSASVVK
-537 VGVIYLSERTVA
+537 VGEGWIDISYSSERTIA
-549 SEEGLKNEEVEIMKK
+549 TEEGLRNDEYEISNH
-564 FSVVVMESLKG
+564 FHVTIMESLKG
-575 FNVDNYVE
+575 FKVDGYVE

-589 RDFVLTPDPVG
+589 RDFVLTPDPVD

-614 NSYLPEEWKSM
+614 DSYVSEEWKSI
-625 VEIVPTDES
+625 VEIVPTDETM
-634 KLNYTIIPHSVG
+634 LNYTIKPHSVG

-655 GVEVAT
+655 GEEVAT
-661 SNVLIGQRYMQKA
+661 SYVSIGQRYMQKA
-674 GWKWTSFYAG
+674 GWKWTSFYGG

-718 GDLNS
+718 GDIYS
-723 LGTGTCYKIKVK
+723 LETGECYKIKVK

-747 YTGAY
+747 YTGGY

-777 INSVFSTED
+777 INSVFVKEE
-786 SNANNF
+786 NRNVF
-792 NVGDRIVSKDDGF
+792 NVGDRIVSKDNGF

-811 KWTGTLITLH
+811 KWTGTLTTLH

-839 YQRESLMPQGT
+839 YLHEGSMPQGT

-963 GITSADIASSGI
+963 GITAADIASSGI
-975 AIVDGQITVQGMDV
+975 AVVDGQITVQGMDV
-989 ADIIVCNASG
+989 ADVIVCNASG
-999 AVVSTGETTV
+999 AVVSTGETTIT
-1009 AGLPSG
+1009 GLPSG

>member
-1 MRKQLLLMLSLLLY
+1 MLSLLLY

-21 QQPDWGYNPNA
+21 QPDWGYNPNA
-32 YPDEHVIYV
+32 YPDEHVIYA
-41 GLVDDQGS
+41 GLTEGSIDKCGLKSLPQG
-49 AVQSFNENTYLGA
+49 TYLGA
-62 FIDGECRGLAK
+62 FIDGECRGL
-73 VSQKSVSD
+73 VQVQQKSLSD
-81 TKTIYYF
+81 VETIYYF
-88 ALRVKGS
+88 PLRVKGGS
-95 DTDNGKAIS
+95 NDEGKQIT
-104 FRLSVP
+104 FRLSYP
-110 GANTSYIYND
+110 GGQLSYVYD
-120 LQPAADAVTYTN
+120 LKPAADAVTYN
-132 KKTTGTLSDLFP
+132 NNGTTGKLSALYA
-144 LKFIQPLYYA
+144 LKFIQPYYYSIV
-154 FTQETVSVKVG
+154 QPEVSVKVG
-165 EQLNLLDYI
+165 AEFNLTDHI
-174 TFEPANANIPELNW
+174 TFDPENANIPELNW
-188 NMYDES
+188 TMGQGEI
-194 WRENVNIEGN
+194 ENEYASIKGN
-204 KLTAI
+204 TFKAL
-209 KSTGKYGAVGIFPKL
+209 KSTGKYGSVSVSPNL
-224 WDMKNTGDHT
+224 WGMKPTGQYT
-234 SINVRVIQP
+234 KVSVRVIQP

-273 GYTTSPADCNEEL
+273 GYTTAPADCNEEL

-295 LLPMIGSDIGKFN
+295 ILPMIGSDIGKFN
-308 PVKAGTYTMTLSGE
+308 PVKTGTYTMTLSGE

-341 VGTVKVIKM
+341 VGRVKEIKM
-350 YVGENLLDIL
+350 YIGDNLLSIL
-360 PSGYKVMPEDAADR
+360 PSGYKVMPEDATDR
-374 SVRYEVNQSYSDQGV
+374 SVRYEVLPSYNQDQEFK
-389 YEDGDGAYKYTDIFG
+389 YNEILEDNGSEGIFARKPG
-404 NLYFNEGDEMI
+404 RARI
-415 ALKSG
+415 AIISN
-420 RVRVT
+420 
-425 IRSVQNPQAS
+425 QNPQAS
-435 CEYEVIVKDGPTS
+435 CTYEVIVKDGPTN
-448 ITFKQEEMTFL
+448 ITFKQDEMTFL
-459 LPIKDTDKSDIS
+459 MPIKDTDKWDIS

-481 PSWPKYDENESYDK
+481 PSWPKYEEYESYDIAQSNLDISSLTDAVK
-495 RSTLLY
+495 LY
-501 IQFVKDV
+501 
-508 TSDTEVITL
+508 
-517 DYDFT
+517 YDFKK
-522 EDKLSASIVNAGRGS
+522 DSLSASVVK
-537 VGVIYLSERTVA
+537 VGEGWIDISYSSERTIA
-549 SEEGLKNEEVEIMKK
+549 TEEGLRNDEYEISNH
-564 FSVVVMESLKG
+564 FHVTIMESLKG
-575 FNVDNYVE
+575 FKVDEYVE

-614 NSYLPEEWKSM
+614 DSYVPEEWKSI
-625 VEIVPTDES
+625 VEIVPTDDTM
-634 KLNYTIIPHSVG
+634 LNYTIRPHGVG

-655 GVEVAT
+655 GVEVAS

-684 GVRWNS
+684 GVSWNS
-690 PEYELGNVV
+690 PEIELGNVV

-707 LLHNDPEYGYF
+707 LLYNDPEYGYF
-718 GDLNS
+718 GDINRLES
-723 LGTGTCYKIKVK
+723 GTCYKIKVK

-752 EDMQTHRQIVPM
+752 EDMRTHRQIVPM

-786 SNANNF
+786 AYANKF

-811 KWTGTLITLH
+811 KWTGTLTTLH

-963 GITSADIASSGI
+963 GITAADIASSGI
-975 AIVDGQITVQGMDV
+975 AVVDGQITVQGMDV
-989 ADIIVCNASG
+989 ADVIVCNASG

-1009 AGLPSG
+1009 TGLPSG

>member
-1 MRKQLLLMLSLLLY
+1 MLSLLLY

-49 AVQSFNENTYLGA
+49 AVQSFNDNTYLGA

-73 VSQKSVSD
+73 VSRYSVSD
-81 TKTIYYF
+81 TQTIYYF
-88 ALRVKGS
+88 ALRVKGTN
-95 DTDNGKAIS
+95 TDNGKAIS
-104 FRLSVP
+104 YRLSEGGNHSFVF
-110 GANTSYIYND
+110 ND
-120 LQPAADAVTYTN
+120 LKPAANAVTYTN
-132 KKTTGTLSDLFP
+132 NGTTGKLSALYQ
-144 LKFIQPLYYA
+144 LTFIRPGYYSIVQP
-154 FTQETVSVKVG
+154 EVSVKVG
-165 EQLNLLDYI
+165 AEFNLLDHI
-174 TFEPANANIPELNW
+174 TFEPANANIPEMNW
-188 NMYDES
+188 TMGQGEK
-194 WRENVNIEGN
+194 ENEYASIKGN
-204 KLTAI
+204 TFKAL
-209 KSTGKYGAVGIFPKL
+209 KSTGKYSWVNVSPNLLG
-224 WDMKNTGDHT
+224 MKPTGQYT
-234 SINVRVIQP
+234 KVSVRVIQP

-273 GYTTSPADCNEEL
+273 GYTTAPADCNEEL

-295 LLPMIGSDIGKFN
+295 ILPMIGSDIGKFN

-328 KVTVIKPVEYINP
+328 KVTVIKPVE
-341 VGTVKVIKM
+341 KIKM
-350 YVGENLLDIL
+350 VGSVKTIKMFLGENLLDIL
-360 PSGYKVMPEDAADR
+360 PAGYKVMPEDATDR
-374 SVRYEVNQSYSDQGV
+374 SVHYEVNQGYYQGV
-389 YEDGDGAYKYTDIFG
+389 HEDVDGTYKYTDIFG
-404 NLYFNEGDEMI
+404 DEYFNEGDEMI
-415 ALKSG
+415 ALKPG

-435 CEYEVIVKDGPTS
+435 CEYEVIVKRGPTN

-459 LPIKDTDKSDIS
+459 MPRKDTDKWDIS

-481 PSWPKYDENESYDK
+481 PSWPKYEEYEEYDIAQSDLDIRSYTK
-495 RSTLLY
+495 AVHLY
-501 IQFVKDV
+501 
-508 TSDTEVITL
+508 
-517 DYDFT
+517 YDFKN
-522 EDKLSASIVNAGRGS
+522 DIISALIDSIGQGWIDVS
-537 VGVIYLSERTVA
+537 YSSERTIA
-549 SEEGLKNEEVEIMKK
+549 TEEGLQNDEYNISNH
-564 FSVVVMESLKG
+564 FNITILESLKG
-575 FNVDNYVE
+575 FKVDGYVD

-589 RDFVLTPDPVG
+589 RDFVLTPDPVD
-600 AEVDPSRVEVTITP
+600 AEVDPSRVEVTIVDA
-614 NSYLPEEWKSM
+614 NVPEMWKSI
-625 VEIVPTDES
+625 VEIEPTDET
-634 KLNYTIIPHSVG
+634 KLNYTINPRSVG
-646 RATISVKLD
+646 TATISVKLD
-655 GVEVAT
+655 GEEVAT
-661 SNVLIGQRYMQKA
+661 SFVRIGQRYMQKA
-674 GWKWTSFYAG
+674 GWKWASLYG
-684 GVRWNS
+684 GDVSWNS

-718 GDLNS
+718 GDINRLES
-723 LGTGTCYKIKVK
+723 GTCYKIKVK

-752 EDMQTHRQIVPM
+752 EDMRTHRQIVPM

-786 SNANNF
+786 AYANKF

-811 KWTGTLITLH
+811 KWTGTLTTLR
-821 AGLGYMYFNAGS
+821 AGLGYMYFNAAS
-833 ENVDME
+833 DTIDME
-839 YQRESLMPQGT
+839 YLREGSMPQGT

-963 GITSADIASSGI
+963 GITAADIASSGI
-975 AIVDGQITVQGMDV
+975 AVVDGQITVQGMDV
-989 ADIIVCNASG
+989 ADVIVCNASG

-1009 AGLPSG
+1009 TGLPSG

>member
-1 MRKQLLLMLSLLLY
+1 MLSLLLY

-41 GLVDDQGS
+41 GLTEGS
-49 AVQSFNENTYLGA
+49 LDNCGQKELPENTYLGA

-73 VSQKSVSD
+73 VQKKSLSVAL
-81 TKTIYYF
+81 TINYF
-88 ALRVKGS
+88 PLRVKG
-95 DTDNGKAIS
+95 DTNDEGKAIS
-104 FRLSVP
+104 FRLLYP
-110 GANTSYIYND
+110 GGQLSYVYD

-144 LKFIQPLYYA
+144 LKFIQPLYYG

-165 EQLNLLDYI
+165 EQINLLDYI

-188 NMYDES
+188 NMYEES
-194 WRENVNIEGN
+194 ENVIIEGN

-209 KSTGKYGAVGIFPKL
+209 KSTGKYGSVGVFPKL
-224 WDMKNTGDHT
+224 WDMKNTGQYPD
-234 SINVRVIQP
+234 INIRVIQP

-273 GYTTSPADCNEEL
+273 GYTTAPADCNEEL

-295 LLPMIGSDIGKFN
+295 IRPMTSESDLGKFN

-328 KVTVIKPVEYINP
+328 KVTVIKPVEN
-341 VGTVKVIKM
+341 IKM
-350 YVGENLLDIL
+350 VGSVKTIKMFLGENLLDIL
-360 PSGYKVMPEDAADR
+360 PTGYKVMPEDATDR
-374 SVRYEVNQSYSDQGV
+374 SVHYEVNQGYYQGV
-389 YEDGDGAYKYTDIFG
+389 HEDVDGTYKYTDIFG
-404 NLYFNEGDEMI
+404 DEYFNEGDEMI
-415 ALKSG
+415 ALKPG

-435 CEYEVIVKDGPTS
+435 CEYEVIVKRGPTN

-459 LPIKDTDKSDIS
+459 MPRKDTDKWDIS

-481 PSWPKYDENESYDK
+481 PSWPKYDKYEEYDIAQSDLDILSFTK
-495 RSTLLY
+495 AVNLY
-501 IQFVKDV
+501 
-508 TSDTEVITL
+508 
-517 DYDFT
+517 YDFKN
-522 EDKLSASIVNAGRGS
+522 DILSASIDSIGQGWIDVS
-537 VGVIYLSERTVA
+537 YSSERTIA
-549 SEEGLKNEEVEIMKK
+549 TETGLQNDEYRISNH
-564 FSVVVMESLKG
+564 FNITILESLKG
-575 FNVDNYVE
+575 FKVDGYVD

-589 RDFVLTPDPVG
+589 RDFVLTPDPVD

-614 NSYLPEEWKSM
+614 DSYVSEEWKSI
-625 VEIVPTDES
+625 VEIVPTDETM
-634 KLNYTIIPHSVG
+634 LNYTIKPHSVG

-661 SNVLIGQRYMQKA
+661 SHVGIGQRYIQKA
-674 GWKWTSFYAG
+674 GWKWASLYG
-684 GVRWNS
+684 GDVSWNS

-718 GDLNS
+718 GDINRLES
-723 LGTGTCYKIKVK
+723 GTCYKIKVK
-735 EEEPGLLDLRIM
+735 EEEPGLLNLRI
-747 YTGAY
+747 YPGGY
-752 EDMQTHRQIVPM
+752 EDMRPYRQIVPM

-786 SNANNF
+786 ANANKF
-792 NVGDRIVSKDDGF
+792 NVGDRIVSKDNGF

-811 KWTGTLITLH
+811 KWTGTLTTLH
-821 AGLGYMYFNAGS
+821 AGLGYMYFNAAS
-833 ENVDME
+833 DAINME
-839 YQRESLMPQGT
+839 LKYEWNMPQGT

-963 GITSADIASSGI
+963 GITAADIASSGI

-989 ADIIVCNASG
+989 ADVIVCNASG

-1009 AGLPSG
+1009 TGLPSG

>member
-1 MRKQLLLMLSLLLY
+1 MLSLLLY

-41 GLVDDQGS
+41 GLTEGS
-49 AVQSFNENTYLGA
+49 LDNCGQKELPENTYLGA

-73 VSQKSVSD
+73 VQKKSLSVAL
-81 TKTIYYF
+81 TINYF
-88 ALRVKGS
+88 PLRVKG
-95 DTDNGKAIS
+95 DTNDEGKAIS
-104 FRLSVP
+104 FRLLYP
-110 GANTSYIYND
+110 GGQLSYVYD

-132 KKTTGTLSDLFP
+132 KKTTGTLSALFP
-144 LKFIQPLYYA
+144 LKFIQPLYYS

-165 EQLNLLDYI
+165 EQINLLDYI

-188 NMYDES
+188 NMYEES
-194 WRENVNIEGN
+194 ENVNIEGN

-209 KSTGKYGAVGIFPKL
+209 KSTGKYGSVGVFPKL
-224 WDMKNTGDHT
+224 WDMKNTGQYSD
-234 SINVRVIQP
+234 INIRVIQP

-273 GYTTSPADCNEEL
+273 GYTTAPADCNEEL

-295 LLPMIGSDIGKFN
+295 ILPMEGNDIGKFN
-308 PVKAGTYTMTLSGE
+308 PVKTGTYTMTLSGE

-341 VGTVKVIKM
+341 VGRVKEIKM
-350 YVGENLLDIL
+350 YIGDNLLDIL
-360 PSGYKVMPEDAADR
+360 PSGYKVMPEDATDR
-374 SVRYEVNQSYSDQGV
+374 SVRYEVLPSYNQDQEFK
-389 YEDGDGAYKYTDIFG
+389 YNEILEDNGSEGIFARKPG
-404 NLYFNEGDEMI
+404 RARI
-415 ALKSG
+415 AIISN
-420 RVRVT
+420 
-425 IRSVQNPQAS
+425 QNPQAT
-435 CEYEVIVKDGPTS
+435 CTYEVIVKDGPTN

-459 LPIKDTDKSDIS
+459 MPIKDTDKWDIS

-481 PSWPKYDENESYDK
+481 PSWPKYEEYESYDIAQ
-495 RSTLLY
+495 SNLDISSLTDA
-501 IQFVKDV
+501 VKL
-508 TSDTEVITL
+508 S
-517 DYDFT
+517 YDFKK
-522 EDKLSASIVNAGRGS
+522 DIISASVVK
-537 VGVIYLSERTVA
+537 VGEGWIDISYSSERTIA
-549 SEEGLKNEEVEIMKK
+549 TEEGLRNDEYEISNH
-564 FSVVVMESLKG
+564 FHVTILESLKG
-575 FNVDNYVE
+575 FKVDGYVE

-589 RDFVLTPDPVG
+589 RDFVLTPDPVD

-614 NSYLPEEWKSM
+614 NTYVSEEWKSI
-625 VEIVPTDES
+625 VEIEPTDETM
-634 KLNYTIIPHSVG
+634 LNYTIKPHSVG

-661 SNVLIGQRYMQKA
+661 SYVSIGQRYMQKA
-674 GWKWTSFYAG
+674 GWKWTSFYGG

-718 GDLNS
+718 GDIYS
-723 LGTGTCYKIKVK
+723 LETGECYKIKVK

-747 YTGAY
+747 YTGGY

-777 INSVFSTED
+777 INSVFVKEE
-786 SNANNF
+786 NRNVF

-811 KWTGTLITLH
+811 KWTGTLTTLH

-839 YQRESLMPQGT
+839 YLHEGSMPQGT

-874 TIVADLGNDYSA
+874 TIIADLGNDYSA

-963 GITSADIASSGI
+963 GITAADIASSGI
-975 AIVDGQITVQGMDV
+975 AVVDGQITVQGMDV
-989 ADIIVCNASG
+989 ADVIVCNASG
-999 AVVSTGETTV
+999 AVVSTGKTTV
-1009 AGLPSG
+1009 TGLPSG

>member
-1 MRKQLLLMLSLLLY
+1 
-15 AVGMAA
+15 MAA

-41 GLVDDQGS
+41 GLTEGS
-49 AVQSFNENTYLGA
+49 LDNCGQKELPENTYLGA

-73 VSQKSVSD
+73 VQKKSLSVAL
-81 TKTIYYF
+81 TINYF
-88 ALRVKGS
+88 PLRVKG
-95 DTDNGKAIS
+95 DTNDEGKAIS
-104 FRLSVP
+104 FRLLYP
-110 GANTSYIYND
+110 GGQLSYVYD

-132 KKTTGTLSDLFP
+132 KKTTGTLSALFP
-144 LKFIQPLYYA
+144 LKFIQPLYYS

-165 EQLNLLDYI
+165 EQINLLDYI

-188 NMYDES
+188 NMYEES
-194 WRENVNIEGN
+194 ENVNIEGN

-209 KSTGKYGAVGIFPKL
+209 KSTGKYGSVGVFPKL
-224 WDMKNTGDHT
+224 WDMKNTGQYSD
-234 SINVRVIQP
+234 INIRVIQP

-273 GYTTSPADCNEEL
+273 GYTTAPADCNEEL
-286 TWKSSDETA
+286 TWKSSDDTA
-295 LLPMIGSDIGKFN
+295 ILPMEGNDIGKFN
-308 PVKAGTYTMTLSGE
+308 PVKTGTYTMTLSGE

-328 KVTVIKPVEYINP
+328 KVTVIKPVEYITP
-341 VGTVKVIKM
+341 VGRVKEIKM
-350 YVGENLLDIL
+350 YIGDNLLSIL
-360 PSGYKVMPEDAADR
+360 PSGYKVMPEDATDR
-374 SVRYEVNQSYSDQGV
+374 SVHYEVLPSYNQDQEFK
-389 YEDGDGAYKYTDIFG
+389 YNEILEDNGSEGIFARKPG
-404 NLYFNEGDEMI
+404 RARI
-415 ALKSG
+415 AIISN
-420 RVRVT
+420 
-425 IRSVQNPQAS
+425 QNPQAT
-435 CEYEVIVKDGPTS
+435 CTYEVIVKDGPTN

-459 LPIKDTDKSDIS
+459 MPIKDTDKWDIS

-481 PSWPKYDENESYDK
+481 PSWPKYEEYESYDIAQSNLDISSLTDAVK
-495 RSTLLY
+495 LY
-501 IQFVKDV
+501 
-508 TSDTEVITL
+508 
-517 DYDFT
+517 YDFKK
-522 EDKLSASIVNAGRGS
+522 DSLSASVVK
-537 VGVIYLSERTVA
+537 VGEGWIDISYSSERTIA
-549 SEEGLKNEEVEIMKK
+549 TEEGLRNDEYEISNH
-564 FSVVVMESLKG
+564 FHVTILESLKG
-575 FNVDNYVE
+575 FKVDEYVE

-589 RDFVLTPDPVG
+589 RDFVLTPDPVD
-600 AEVDPSRVEVTITP
+600 AEVDPSRVEVTIVDA
-614 NSYLPEEWKSM
+614 SVPEMWKSI
-625 VEIVPTDES
+625 VEIVPTDETM
-634 KLNYTIIPHSVG
+634 LNYTIRPHSVG

-661 SNVLIGQRYMQKA
+661 SYVGIGQRYMQKA
-674 GWKWTSFYAG
+674 GWKWTSLYSG
-684 GVRWNS
+684 GVSWNS

-718 GDLNS
+718 GDLNRLES
-723 LGTGTCYKIKVK
+723 GTCYKIKVK
-735 EEEPGLLDLRIM
+735 EEEPGLLNLRI
-747 YTGAY
+747 YPGGY
-752 EDMQTHRQIVPM
+752 EDMRPYRQIVPM

-786 SNANNF
+786 ANANKF
-792 NVGDRIVSKDDGF
+792 NVGDRIVSKDNGF

-811 KWTGTLITLH
+811 KWTGTLTTLH
-821 AGLGYMYFNAGS
+821 AGLGYMYFNAAS
-833 ENVDME
+833 DTINME
-839 YQRESLMPQGT
+839 LKYEWNMPQGT

-933 MRTINEQMPFAKM
+933 MRTINEQMPFTKM

-1009 AGLPSG
+1009 TGLPSG

>member
-1 MRKQLLLMLSLLLY
+1 MLSLLLY

-41 GLVDDQGS
+41 GLTEGS
-49 AVQSFNENTYLGA
+49 LDNCGQKELPENTYLGA

-73 VSQKSVSD
+73 VQKKSLSVAL
-81 TKTIYYF
+81 TINYF
-88 ALRVKGS
+88 PLRVKG
-95 DTDNGKAIS
+95 DTNDEGKAIS
-104 FRLSVP
+104 FRLLYP
-110 GANTSYIYND
+110 GGQLSYVYD

-132 KKTTGTLSDLFP
+132 KKTTGTLSALFP
-144 LKFIQPLYYA
+144 LKFIQPLYYS

-165 EQLNLLDYI
+165 EQINLLDYI

-188 NMYDES
+188 NMYEES
-194 WRENVNIEGN
+194 ENVNIEGN

-209 KSTGKYGAVGIFPKL
+209 KSTGKYGSVGVFPKL
-224 WDMKNTGDHT
+224 WDMKNTGQYSD
-234 SINVRVIQP
+234 INIRVIQP

-273 GYTTSPADCNEEL
+273 GYTTAPADCNEEL

-295 LLPMIGSDIGKFN
+295 ILPMIGSDIGKFN
-308 PVKAGTYTMTLSGE
+308 PVKTGTYTMTLSGE

-341 VGTVKVIKM
+341 VGRVKEIKM
-350 YVGENLLDIL
+350 YIGDNLLDIL
-360 PSGYKVMPEDAADR
+360 PSGYKVMPEDATDR
-374 SVRYEVNQSYSDQGV
+374 SVRYEVLPSYNQDQEFK
-389 YEDGDGAYKYTDIFG
+389 YNEILEDNGSEGIFARKPG
-404 NLYFNEGDEMI
+404 RARI
-415 ALKSG
+415 AIISN
-420 RVRVT
+420 
-425 IRSVQNPQAS
+425 QNPQAT
-435 CEYEVIVKDGPTS
+435 CTYEVIVKDGPTN

-459 LPIKDTDKSDIS
+459 MPIKDTDKWDIS

-481 PSWPKYDENESYDK
+481 PSWPKYEEYESYDIAQ
-495 RSTLLY
+495 SNLDISSLTDA
-501 IQFVKDV
+501 VKL
-508 TSDTEVITL
+508 S
-517 DYDFT
+517 YDFKK
-522 EDKLSASIVNAGRGS
+522 DIISASVVK
-537 VGVIYLSERTVA
+537 VGEGWIDISYSSERTIA
-549 SEEGLKNEEVEIMKK
+549 TEEGLQNDEYYISNHFHVTIL
-564 FSVVVMESLKG
+564 ESLKG
-575 FNVDNYVE
+575 FKVDEYVE

-614 NSYLPEEWKSM
+614 DSYVSEEWKSI
-625 VEIVPTDES
+625 VEIVPTDEN
-634 KLNYTIIPHSVG
+634 KLNYTIRPHSVG
-646 RATISVKLD
+646 RAIISVKLD
-655 GVEVAT
+655 GEEVAS

-674 GWKWTSFYAG
+674 GWKWASLYG
-684 GVRWNS
+684 GDVSWNS

-718 GDLNS
+718 GDINRLES
-723 LGTGTCYKIKVK
+723 GTCYKIKVK

-752 EDMQTHRQIVPM
+752 EDMRTHRQIVPM

-786 SNANNF
+786 AYANKF

-811 KWTGTLITLH
+811 KWTGTLTTLR

-839 YQRESLMPQGT
+839 YLREGSMPQGT

-963 GITSADIASSGI
+963 GITAADIASSGI
-975 AIVDGQITVQGMDV
+975 AVVDGQITVQGMDV
-989 ADIIVCNASG
+989 ADVIVCNASG
-999 AVVSTGETTV
+999 AVVSTGKTTV
-1009 AGLPSG
+1009 TGLPSG

>member
-1 MRKQLLLMLSLLLY
+1 MLSLLLY

-49 AVQSFNENTYLGA
+49 AVQSFNDNTYLGA

-73 VSQKSVSD
+73 VSRYSVSD
-81 TKTIYYF
+81 TQTIYYF
-88 ALRVKGS
+88 ALRVKGTN
-95 DTDNGKAIS
+95 TDNGKAIS
-104 FRLSVP
+104 YRLSV
-110 GANTSYIYND
+110 GGNQSFVFND
-120 LQPAADAVTYTN
+120 LKPAANAVTYTN
-132 KKTTGTLSDLFP
+132 NGTTGKLSALYQ
-144 LKFIQPLYYA
+144 LTFIRPGYYSIVQP
-154 FTQETVSVKVG
+154 EVSVKVG
-165 EQLNLLDYI
+165 AEFNLLDHI
-174 TFEPANANIPELNW
+174 TFEPANANIPEMNW
-188 NMYDES
+188 TMGQGEK
-194 WRENVNIEGN
+194 ENEYASIKGN
-204 KLTAI
+204 TFKAL
-209 KSTGKYGAVGIFPKL
+209 KSTGKYGWVNVSPNLLG
-224 WDMKNTGDHT
+224 MKPTGQYT
-234 SINVRVIQP
+234 KVSVRIIQP

-273 GYTTSPADCNEEL
+273 GYTTAPADCNEEL

-295 LLPMIGSDIGKFN
+295 IRPMTSESDLGKFN

-328 KVTVIKPVEYINP
+328 KVTVVKPVEYINP
-341 VGTVKVIKM
+341 VGRVKEIKM
-350 YVGENLLDIL
+350 YIGDNLLDIL
-360 PSGYKVMPEDAADR
+360 PSGYKVMPEDATDR
-374 SVRYEVNQSYSDQGV
+374 SVRYEVLPSYNQDQEFK
-389 YEDGDGAYKYTDIFG
+389 YNEILEDKGSEGIFARKPG
-404 NLYFNEGDEMI
+404 RARI
-415 ALKSG
+415 AIISN
-420 RVRVT
+420 
-425 IRSVQNPQAS
+425 QNPQAT
-435 CEYEVIVKDGPTS
+435 CTYEVIVKDGPTN

-459 LPIKDTDKSDIS
+459 MPIKDTDKWDIS

-481 PSWPKYDENESYDK
+481 PSWPKYEEYESYDIAQ
-495 RSTLLY
+495 SNLDISSLTDA
-501 IQFVKDV
+501 VKL
-508 TSDTEVITL
+508 S
-517 DYDFT
+517 YDFKK
-522 EDKLSASIVNAGRGS
+522 DIISASVVK
-537 VGVIYLSERTVA
+537 VGEGWIDISYSSERTIA
-549 SEEGLKNEEVEIMKK
+549 TEEGLQNDEYYISNHFHVTIL
-564 FSVVVMESLKG
+564 ESLKG
-575 FNVDNYVE
+575 FKVDGYVD

-614 NSYLPEEWKSM
+614 NTYVSEEWKSM
-625 VEIVPTDES
+625 VEIVPTDETM
-634 KLNYTIIPHSVG
+634 LNYTIKPHSVG

-661 SNVLIGQRYMQKA
+661 SYVSIGQRYMQKA
-674 GWKWTSFYAG
+674 GWKWTSFYGG

-718 GDLNS
+718 GDIYS
-723 LGTGTCYKIKVK
+723 LETGECYKIKVK

-747 YTGAY
+747 YTGGY
-752 EDMQTHRQIVPM
+752 EDMRTHRQIVPM

-786 SNANNF
+786 TYANNF

-811 KWTGTLITLH
+811 KWTGTLTTLR
-821 AGLGYMYFNAGS
+821 AGLGYMYFNAAS
-833 ENVDME
+833 DTIDME
-839 YQRESLMPQGT
+839 YLHEGSMPQGT

-963 GITSADIASSGI
+963 GITAADIASSGI
-975 AIVDGQITVQGMDV
+975 AVVDGQITVQGMDV
-989 ADIIVCNASG
+989 ADVIVCNASG

-1009 AGLPSG
+1009 TGLPSG

>member
-1 MRKQLLLMLSLLLY
+1 MLSLLLY

-49 AVQSFNENTYLGA
+49 AVQSFNDNTYLGA
-62 FIDGECRGLAK
+62 FIEGECRGLAK

-81 TKTIYYF
+81 TQTIYYF
-88 ALRVKGS
+88 ALRVKGTN
-95 DTDNGKAIS
+95 TDNGKAIS
-104 FRLSVP
+104 YRLSV
-110 GANTSYIYND
+110 GGNQSFVFND
-120 LQPAADAVTYTN
+120 LKPAANAVTYTN
-132 KKTTGTLSDLFP
+132 NGTTGKLSALYQ
-144 LKFIQPLYYA
+144 LTFIRPGYYSIVQP
-154 FTQETVSVKVG
+154 EVSVKVG
-165 EQLNLLDYI
+165 AEFNLLDHI
-174 TFEPANANIPELNW
+174 TFEPANANIPEMNW
-188 NMYDES
+188 TMGQGEK
-194 WRENVNIEGN
+194 ENEYASIKGN
-204 KLTAI
+204 TFKAL
-209 KSTGKYGAVGIFPKL
+209 KSTGKYGWVNVSPNLLG
-224 WDMKNTGDHT
+224 MKPTGQYT
-234 SINVRVIQP
+234 KVSVRIIQP

-273 GYTTSPADCNEEL
+273 GYTTAPADCNEEL

-295 LLPMIGSDIGKFN
+295 IRPMTSESDLGKFN

-328 KVTVIKPVEYINP
+328 KVTVVKPVEYINP
-341 VGTVKVIKM
+341 VGRVKEIKM
-350 YVGENLLDIL
+350 YIGDNLLDIL
-360 PSGYKVMPEDAADR
+360 PSGYKVMPEDATDR
-374 SVRYEVNQSYSDQGV
+374 SVRYEVLPSYNQDQEFK
-389 YEDGDGAYKYTDIFG
+389 YNEILEDKGSEGIFARKPG
-404 NLYFNEGDEMI
+404 RARI
-415 ALKSG
+415 AIISN
-420 RVRVT
+420 
-425 IRSVQNPQAS
+425 QNPQAS
-435 CEYEVIVKDGPTS
+435 CTYEVIVKDGPTN

-459 LPIKDTDKSDIS
+459 MPIKDTDKWDIS

-481 PSWPKYDENESYDK
+481 PSWPKYEEYESYDIAQ
-495 RSTLLY
+495 SNLDISSLTDA
-501 IQFVKDV
+501 VKL
-508 TSDTEVITL
+508 S
-517 DYDFT
+517 YDFKK
-522 EDKLSASIVNAGRGS
+522 DSLSASVVK
-537 VGVIYLSERTVA
+537 VGEGWIDISYSSERTIA
-549 SEEGLKNEEVEIMKK
+549 TEEGLQNDEYYISNHFHVTIL
-564 FSVVVMESLKG
+564 ESLKG
-575 FNVDNYVE
+575 FKVDGYVD

-614 NSYLPEEWKSM
+614 DTYVSEEWKSM
-625 VEIVPTDES
+625 IEIVPTDETM
-634 KLNYTIIPHSVG
+634 LNYTIKPHSVG

-655 GVEVAT
+655 GEEVAT
-661 SNVLIGQRYMQKA
+661 SYVSIGQRYMQKA

-684 GVRWNS
+684 GVSWNS
-690 PEYELGNVV
+690 PEYELGDVV

-718 GDLNS
+718 GDINRLES
-723 LGTGTCYKIKVK
+723 GTCYKIKVK

-752 EDMQTHRQIVPM
+752 EDMRTHRQIVPM

-786 SNANNF
+786 TYANKF
-792 NVGDRIVSKDDGF
+792 NVGDRIVSKDNGF

-811 KWTGTLITLH
+811 KWTGTLTTLH

-839 YQRESLMPQGT
+839 YLREGSMPQGT

-874 TIVADLGNDYSA
+874 TIVADLGNEYSA

-963 GITSADIASSGI
+963 GITAADIASSGI
-975 AIVDGQITVQGMDV
+975 AVVDGQITVQGMDV
-989 ADIIVCNASG
+989 ADVIVCNASG

>member
-1 MRKQLLLMLSLLLY
+1 MLSLLLY

-41 GLVDDQGS
+41 GLVDDKGS
-49 AVQSFNENTYLGA
+49 AVQDFNANTYLGA
-62 FIDGECRGLAK
+62 FIDGECRGLAE

-104 FRLSVP
+104 FRLSIP
-110 GANTSYIYND
+110 GANMSYIYND
-120 LQPAADAVTYTN
+120 LKPAANAVTYTN

-144 LKFIQPLYYA
+144 LKFIQPLYYG

-165 EQLNLLDYI
+165 EQINLLDYI

-188 NMYDES
+188 NINNES
-194 WRENVNIEGN
+194 ERENVNIVGN

-209 KSTGKYGAVGIFPKL
+209 KSTGKYGSVGVSPKL
-224 WDMKNTGDHT
+224 WDMKNTGQY
-234 SINVRVIQP
+234 SKISVRVIQP

-273 GYTTSPADCNEEL
+273 GYTTAPADCNEEL

-295 LLPMIGSDIGKFN
+295 IRPMEGNDIGKFE
-308 PVKAGTYTMTLSGE
+308 PVKTGTYTMTLSGE

-328 KVTVIKPVEYINP
+328 KVTVIKPVESIIP
-341 VGTVKVIKM
+341 VGSVKTIKM
-350 YVGENLLDIL
+350 FVGENLLNIL
-360 PSGYKVMPEDAADR
+360 PSGYKVMPEDATDR
-374 SVRYEVNQSYSDQGV
+374 SVHYEVLPSYNQDQEFK
-389 YEDGDGAYKYTDIFG
+389 YNEILEDKGSEGIFARKPG
-404 NLYFNEGDEMI
+404 RARI
-415 ALKSG
+415 AIISN
-420 RVRVT
+420 
-425 IRSVQNPQAS
+425 QNPQAS
-435 CEYEVIVKDGPTS
+435 CTYEVIVKDGPTN

-459 LPIKDTDKSDIS
+459 MPIKDTDKWDIS

-481 PSWPKYDENESYDK
+481 PSWPKYEEYESYDIAQ
-495 RSTLLY
+495 SNLDISSLTDA
-501 IQFVKDV
+501 VKL
-508 TSDTEVITL
+508 S
-517 DYDFT
+517 YDFKK
-522 EDKLSASIVNAGRGS
+522 DSLSASVVK
-537 VGVIYLSERTVA
+537 VGEGWIDISYSSERTIA
-549 SEEGLKNEEVEIMKK
+549 TEEGLRNDEYEISNH
-564 FSVVVMESLKG
+564 FHVTIMESLKG
-575 FNVDNYVE
+575 FKVDGYVE

-589 RDFVLTPDPVG
+589 RDFVLTPDPVD

-614 NSYLPEEWKSM
+614 DSYVSEEWKSI
-625 VEIVPTDES
+625 VEIVPTDETM
-634 KLNYTIIPHSVG
+634 LNYTIKPHSVG

-661 SNVLIGQRYMQKA
+661 SHVGIGQRYMQKA
-674 GWKWTSFYAG
+674 GWKWASFYG
-684 GVRWNS
+684 GRVGWNS

-718 GDLNS
+718 GDIYS
-723 LGTGTCYKIKVK
+723 LETGTCYKIKVK

-752 EDMQTHRQIVPM
+752 EDMKTRRQIVPK

-786 SNANNF
+786 TYANKF

-811 KWTGTLITLH
+811 KWTGTLTTLH

-839 YQRESLMPQGT
+839 YLREGSMPQGT

-874 TIVADLGNDYSA
+874 TIVADLGNGYSA

-963 GITSADIASSGI
+963 GITAADIASSGI

-989 ADIIVCNASG
+989 ADVIVCNASG

-1009 AGLPSG
+1009 TGLPSG

>member
-1 MRKQLLLMLSLLLY
+1 MLSLLLY

-41 GLVDDQGS
+41 GLTEGS
-49 AVQSFNENTYLGA
+49 LDNCGQKELPENTYLGA

-73 VSQKSVSD
+73 VQKKSLSVAL
-81 TKTIYYF
+81 TINYF
-88 ALRVKGS
+88 PLRVKG
-95 DTDNGKAIS
+95 DTNDEGKAIS
-104 FRLSVP
+104 FRLLYP
-110 GANTSYIYND
+110 GGQLSYVYD

-144 LKFIQPLYYA
+144 LKFIQPLYYG

-165 EQLNLLDYI
+165 EQINLLDYI

-188 NMYDES
+188 NMYEES
-194 WRENVNIEGN
+194 ENVIIEGN

-209 KSTGKYGAVGIFPKL
+209 KSTGKYGSVGVFPKL
-224 WDMKNTGDHT
+224 WDMKNTGQYSD
-234 SINVRVIQP
+234 INIRVIQP

-273 GYTTSPADCNEEL
+273 GYTTAPADCNEEL
-286 TWKSSDETA
+286 TWKSNDETA

-308 PVKAGTYTMTLSGE
+308 PVKTGTYTMTLSGE

-341 VGTVKVIKM
+341 VGRVKEIKM
-350 YVGENLLDIL
+350 YIGDNLHSIL
-360 PSGYKVMPEDAADR
+360 PSGYKVMPEDATDR
-374 SVRYEVNQSYSDQGV
+374 SVHYEVLPSYNQDQEFK
-389 YEDGDGAYKYTDIFG
+389 YNEILEDNGSEGIFARKPG
-404 NLYFNEGDEMI
+404 RARI
-415 ALKSG
+415 AIISN
-420 RVRVT
+420 
-425 IRSVQNPQAS
+425 QNPQAT
-435 CEYEVIVKDGPTS
+435 CTYEVIVKDGPTN

-459 LPIKDTDKSDIS
+459 MPIKDTDKWDIS

-481 PSWPKYDENESYDK
+481 PSWPKYEEYESYDIAQSNLDISSLTDAVK
-495 RSTLLY
+495 LY
-501 IQFVKDV
+501 
-508 TSDTEVITL
+508 
-517 DYDFT
+517 YDFKK
-522 EDKLSASIVNAGRGS
+522 DSLSASVVK
-537 VGVIYLSERTVA
+537 VGEGWIDISYSSERTIA
-549 SEEGLKNEEVEIMKK
+549 TEEGLRNDEYEISNH
-564 FSVVVMESLKG
+564 FHVTILESLKG
-575 FNVDNYVE
+575 FNVDGYVE

-614 NSYLPEEWKSM
+614 DTYVPEEWKSM
-625 VEIVPTDES
+625 VEIVPTDETM
-634 KLNYTIIPHSVG
+634 LNYTIRPHSVG
-646 RATISVKLD
+646 RAIISVKLD
-655 GVEVAT
+655 GEEVAT
-661 SNVLIGQRYMQKA
+661 SHVEIGQRYMQKA

-684 GVRWNS
+684 SVRWNS

-718 GDLNS
+718 GDINS
-723 LGTGTCYKIKVK
+723 LESGTCYKIKVK

-752 EDMQTHRQIVPM
+752 EDMQTSRRIVPM

-777 INSVFSTED
+777 INSVFVKEE
-786 SNANNF
+786 NINVF

-811 KWTGTLITLH
+811 KWTGTLTTLH

-874 TIVADLGNDYSA
+874 TIVADLGNEYSA

-963 GITSADIASSGI
+963 GITAADIASSGI
-975 AIVDGQITVQGMDV
+975 AVVDGQITVQGMDV
-989 ADIIVCNASG
+989 ADVIVCNASG

-1009 AGLPSG
+1009 TGLPSG

>member
-1 MRKQLLLMLSLLLY
+1 MLSLLLY

-41 GLVDDQGS
+41 GLVDEQGS

-62 FIDGECRGLAK
+62 FIEGECRGLAK
-73 VSQKSVSD
+73 VSRYSVSD
-81 TKTIYYF
+81 TQTIYYF
-88 ALRVKGS
+88 ALRVKGTN
-95 DTDNGKAIS
+95 TDNGKAITY
-104 FRLSVP
+104 RLSV
-110 GANTSYIYND
+110 GGNQSLVFND
-120 LQPAADAVTYTN
+120 LKPAANAVTYTN
-132 KKTTGTLSDLFP
+132 NGTTGKLSALYQ
-144 LKFIQPLYYA
+144 LTFIRPGYYSIVQP
-154 FTQETVSVKVG
+154 EVSVKVG
-165 EQLNLLDYI
+165 AEFNLLDHI

-188 NMYDES
+188 TMGQGEK
-194 WRENVNIEGN
+194 ENEYASIKGN
-204 KLTAI
+204 TFKAL
-209 KSTGKYGAVGIFPKL
+209 KSPGKYSWVSVSPNL
-224 WDMKNTGDHT
+224 WGMKPIGQYT

-308 PVKAGTYTMTLSGE
+308 PVKTGTYTMTLSGE

-328 KVTVIKPVEYINP
+328 KVTVIKPVEYIKM
-341 VGTVKVIKM
+341 VGSVKTIKM
-350 YVGENLLDIL
+350 FLGENLLDIL
-360 PSGYKVMPEDAADR
+360 PSGYKVMPEDATDR
-374 SVRYEVNQSYSDQGV
+374 SVHYEVNQSFSDQGV
-389 YEDGDGAYKYTDIFG
+389 YEDGDEAYEYTDIFG
-404 NLYFNEGDEMI
+404 DEYFNEGDEMI
-415 ALKSG
+415 ALKPG

-435 CEYEVIVKDGPTS
+435 CTYEVIVKDGPTS

-459 LPIKDTDKSDIS
+459 MPIKDTDKWDIS

-481 PSWPKYDENESYDK
+481 PSWPKYDEYEEYDIAESDLDI
-495 RSTLLY
+495 RSYTKAVKLY
-501 IQFVKDV
+501 YNF
-508 TSDTEVITL
+508 E
-517 DYDFT
+517 
-522 EDKLSASIVNAGRGS
+522 EDSLSASIDSIGGGRINVS
-537 VGVIYLSERTVA
+537 YSSERTIA
-549 SEEGLKNEEVEIMKK
+549 TEEGLQNDEYRISNH
-564 FSVVVMESLKG
+564 FNITILESLKG
-575 FNVDNYVE
+575 FKVDGYVE

-614 NSYLPEEWKSM
+614 DTYVPEEWKSM
-625 VEIVPTDES
+625 VEIVPTDET
-634 KLNYTIIPHSVG
+634 KLNYTILPHGVG

-661 SNVLIGQRYMQKA
+661 SHVEIGQRYMQKA
-674 GWKWTSFYAG
+674 GWKWTSFYGG

-718 GDLNS
+718 GDIYS
-723 LGTGTCYKIKVK
+723 LETGTCYKIKVK

-777 INSVFSTED
+777 INSVFVKEE
-786 SNANNF
+786 NRNVF

-811 KWTGTLITLH
+811 KWTGTLTTLH
-821 AGLGYMYFNAGS
+821 AGLGYMYFNAAS
-833 ENVDME
+833 DTIDME
-839 YQRESLMPQGT
+839 YLHEGSMPQGT

-963 GITSADIASSGI
+963 GITAADIASSGI

-989 ADIIVCNASG
+989 ADVIVCNASG

-1009 AGLPSG
+1009 TGLPSG

>member
-1 MRKQLLLMLSLLLY
+1 MLSLLLY

-32 YPDEHVIYV
+32 YPDEHVIFV

-49 AVQSFNENTYLGA
+49 AVQSFNDNTYLGA

-73 VSQKSVSD
+73 VSRYSVSD
-81 TKTIYYF
+81 TQTIYYF
-88 ALRVKGS
+88 ALRVKGTN
-95 DTDNGKAIS
+95 TDNGKAIS
-104 FRLSVP
+104 YRLSV
-110 GANTSYIYND
+110 GGNQSFVFND
-120 LQPAADAVTYTN
+120 LKPAANAVTYTN
-132 KKTTGTLSDLFP
+132 NGTTGKLSALYQ
-144 LKFIQPLYYA
+144 LTFIRPGYYSIVQP
-154 FTQETVSVKVG
+154 EVNVKVG
-165 EQLNLLDYI
+165 AEFNLLDHI
-174 TFEPANANIPELNW
+174 TFEPANANIPEMNW
-188 NMYDES
+188 TMGQGEK
-194 WRENVNIEGN
+194 ENEYASIKGN
-204 KLTAI
+204 TFKAL
-209 KSTGKYGAVGIFPKL
+209 KSTGKYSWVNVSPNL
-224 WDMKNTGDHT
+224 LSMKPTGQYT
-234 SINVRVIQP
+234 TVSVRIIQP

-273 GYTTSPADCNEEL
+273 GYTTAPADCNEEL

-295 LLPMIGSDIGKFN
+295 IRPMTSESDLGKFN

-341 VGTVKVIKM
+341 VGRVKEIKM
-350 YVGENLLDIL
+350 YIGDNLLDIL
-360 PSGYKVMPEDAADR
+360 PSGYKVMPEDATDR
-374 SVRYEVNQSYSDQGV
+374 RVRYEVLPSYNQDQEFK
-389 YEDGDGAYKYTDIFG
+389 YNEILEDNGPEGIFARKPG
-404 NLYFNEGDEMI
+404 RARI
-415 ALKSG
+415 AIISN
-420 RVRVT
+420 
-425 IRSVQNPQAS
+425 QNPQAT
-435 CEYEVIVKDGPTS
+435 CTYEVIVKDGPTN
-448 ITFKQEEMTFL
+448 ITFKQDEMTFL
-459 LPIKDTDKSDIS
+459 MPIKDTDKWDIS

-481 PSWPKYDENESYDK
+481 PSWPKYEEYESYDIAQ
-495 RSTLLY
+495 SNLDISSLTDA
-501 IQFVKDV
+501 VKL
-508 TSDTEVITL
+508 S
-517 DYDFT
+517 YDFKK
-522 EDKLSASIVNAGRGS
+522 DIISASVVK
-537 VGVIYLSERTVA
+537 VGEGWIDISYSSERTIA
-549 SEEGLKNEEVEIMKK
+549 TEEGLQNDEYYISNHFHVTIL
-564 FSVVVMESLKG
+564 ESLKG
-575 FNVDNYVE
+575 FKVDEYVE

-614 NSYLPEEWKSM
+614 DTYVSEEWKSM
-625 VEIVPTDES
+625 VEIIPTDEPM
-634 KLNYTIIPHSVG
+634 LNYTIKPHSVG

-661 SNVLIGQRYMQKA
+661 SHVGIGQRYMQKA
-674 GWKWTSFYAG
+674 GWKWTSLYSG
-684 GVRWNS
+684 GVSWNS

-718 GDLNS
+718 GDLNR
-723 LGTGTCYKIKVK
+723 LEPGTCYKIKVK
-735 EEEPGLLDLRIM
+735 EEEPGLLNLRI
-747 YTGAY
+747 YPGGY
-752 EDMQTHRQIVPM
+752 EDMRPYRQIVPM

-786 SNANNF
+786 AYANKF
-792 NVGDRIVSKDDGF
+792 NVGDRIVSKDNGF

-811 KWTGTLITLH
+811 KWTGTLTTLH
-821 AGLGYMYFNAGS
+821 AGLGYMYFNAAS
-833 ENVDME
+833 DTINMKLKYEWN
-839 YQRESLMPQGT
+839 MPQGT

-874 TIVADLGNDYSA
+874 TIIADLGNEYSA

-963 GITSADIASSGI
+963 GITAADIASSGI
-975 AIVDGQITVQGMDV
+975 AVVDGQITVQGMDV
-989 ADIIVCNASG
+989 ADVIVCNASG

>member
-1 MRKQLLLMLSLLLY
+1 MLSLLLY

-49 AVQSFNENTYLGA
+49 AVQSFNDNTYLGA

-73 VSQKSVSD
+73 VSRYSVSD
-81 TKTIYYF
+81 TQTIYYF
-88 ALRVKGS
+88 ALRVKGTN
-95 DTDNGKAIS
+95 TDNGKAIS
-104 FRLSVP
+104 YRLSEGGNHSFVF
-110 GANTSYIYND
+110 ND
-120 LQPAADAVTYTN
+120 LKPAANAVTYTN
-132 KKTTGTLSDLFP
+132 NGTTGKLSALYQ
-144 LKFIQPLYYA
+144 LTFIRPGYYSIVQP
-154 FTQETVSVKVG
+154 EVSVKVG
-165 EQLNLLDYI
+165 AEFNLLDHI

-188 NMYDES
+188 TMGQGEK
-194 WRENVNIEGN
+194 ENEYASIKGN
-204 KLTAI
+204 TFKAL
-209 KSTGKYGAVGIFPKL
+209 KSTGKYSWVNVSPNLLG
-224 WDMKNTGDHT
+224 MKPTGQYT
-234 SINVRVIQP
+234 KVSVRVIQP

-273 GYTTSPADCNEEL
+273 GYTTAPADCNEEL

-295 LLPMIGSDIGKFN
+295 IRPMTSESDLGKFN

-328 KVTVIKPVEYINP
+328 KVTVIKPVEN
-341 VGTVKVIKM
+341 IKM
-350 YVGENLLDIL
+350 VGSVKTIKMFLGENLLDIL
-360 PSGYKVMPEDAADR
+360 PAGYKVMPEDATDR
-374 SVRYEVNQSYSDQGV
+374 SVHYEVNQGYYQGV
-389 YEDGDGAYKYTDIFG
+389 HEDVDGTYKYTDIFG
-404 NLYFNEGDEMI
+404 DEYFNEGDEMI
-415 ALKSG
+415 ALKPG

-435 CEYEVIVKDGPTS
+435 CEYEVIVKRGPTN

-459 LPIKDTDKSDIS
+459 MPRKDTDKWDIS

-481 PSWPKYDENESYDK
+481 PSWPKYDEYEEYDIAQSDLDILSFTK
-495 RSTLLY
+495 AVNLY
-501 IQFVKDV
+501 
-508 TSDTEVITL
+508 
-517 DYDFT
+517 YDFKN
-522 EDKLSASIVNAGRGS
+522 DILSASIDSIGQGWIDVS
-537 VGVIYLSERTVA
+537 YSSERTIA
-549 SEEGLKNEEVEIMKK
+549 TETGLQNDKYRISNHFNITIL
-564 FSVVVMESLKG
+564 ESLKG
-575 FNVDNYVE
+575 FKVDEYVE

-589 RDFVLTPDPVG
+589 RDFVLTPDPVD
-600 AEVDPSRVEVTITP
+600 AEVDPSRVEVTIVDA
-614 NSYLPEEWKSM
+614 NVPEMWKSI
-625 VEIVPTDES
+625 VEIEPTDET
-634 KLNYTIIPHSVG
+634 KLNYTINPRSVG
-646 RATISVKLD
+646 TATISVKLD
-655 GVEVAT
+655 GEEVAT
-661 SNVLIGQRYMQKA
+661 SFVRIGQRYMQKA

-684 GVRWNS
+684 GVSWNS

-718 GDLNS
+718 GDINRLES
-723 LGTGTCYKIKVK
+723 GTCYKIKVK

-752 EDMQTHRQIVPM
+752 EDMRTHRQIVPM

-786 SNANNF
+786 TYANKF

-811 KWTGTLITLH
+811 KWTGTLTTLR
-821 AGLGYMYFNAGS
+821 AGLGYMYFNAAS
-833 ENVDME
+833 DTIDME
-839 YQRESLMPQGT
+839 YQREGRMPQGT

-933 MRTINEQMPFAKM
+933 MRTINELLPFAKM

-963 GITSADIASSGI
+963 GITAADIASSGI

-989 ADIIVCNASG
+989 ADVIVCNASG

>member
-1 MRKQLLLMLSLLLY
+1 MLSLLLY

-41 GLVDDQGS
+41 GLTEGS
-49 AVQSFNENTYLGA
+49 LDNCGQKELPENTYLGA

-73 VSQKSVSD
+73 VQKKSLSVAL
-81 TKTIYYF
+81 TINYF
-88 ALRVKGS
+88 PLRVKG
-95 DTDNGKAIS
+95 DTNDEGKAIS
-104 FRLSVP
+104 FRLLYP
-110 GANTSYIYND
+110 GGQLSYVYD

-144 LKFIQPLYYA
+144 LKFIQPLYYG

-165 EQLNLLDYI
+165 EQINLLDYI

-188 NMYDES
+188 NMYEES
-194 WRENVNIEGN
+194 ENVIIEGN

-209 KSTGKYGAVGIFPKL
+209 KSTGKYGSVGVFPKL
-224 WDMKNTGDHT
+224 WDMKNTGQYSD
-234 SINVRVIQP
+234 INIRVIQP

-273 GYTTSPADCNEEL
+273 GYTTAPADCNEEL

-295 LLPMIGSDIGKFN
+295 ILPMIGSDIGKFN
-308 PVKAGTYTMTLSGE
+308 PVKTGTYTMTLSGE

-328 KVTVIKPVEYINP
+328 KVTVIKPVKYIEM
-341 VGTVKVIKM
+341 VGSVKTIKM
-350 YVGENLLDIL
+350 FVGENLLDIL
-360 PSGYKVMPEDAADR
+360 PAGYKVMPEDATDR
-374 SVRYEVNQSYSDQGV
+374 SVHYKVNQSFSDQGV
-389 YEDGDGAYKYTDIFG
+389 YEDGDGAYMYTDIFG
-404 NLYFNEGDEMI
+404 DEYFNEGDEMI
-415 ALKSG
+415 ALKPG

-425 IRSVQNPQAS
+425 IKSTQNSRAY
-435 CEYEVIVKDGPTS
+435 CEYEVIVKRGPTN

-459 LPIKDTDKSDIS
+459 MPRKDTDKWDIS

-481 PSWPKYDENESYDK
+481 PSWPKYDEYEEYDIAQSDLDIRSYTK
-495 RSTLLY
+495 AVNLY
-501 IQFVKDV
+501 YNFEKD
-508 TSDTEVITL
+508 S
-517 DYDFT
+517 
-522 EDKLSASIVNAGRGS
+522 LSASIDSIGQGRINVS
-537 VGVIYLSERTVA
+537 YSSERTIA
-549 SEEGLKNEEVEIMKK
+549 TEEGLQNDEYRISNH
-564 FSVVVMESLKG
+564 FNITILESLKG
-575 FNVDNYVE
+575 FKVDGYVD

-589 RDFVLTPDPVG
+589 RDFVLTPDPVD
-600 AEVDPSRVEVTITP
+600 AEVDPSRVEVTIVDA
-614 NSYLPEEWKSM
+614 SVPEMWKSI
-625 VEIVPTDES
+625 VEIVPTDETM
-634 KLNYTIIPHSVG
+634 LNYTIKPHSVG

-661 SNVLIGQRYMQKA
+661 SHVGIGQRYMQKA
-674 GWKWTSFYAG
+674 GWKWTSLYSG
-684 GVRWNS
+684 GVSWNS

-718 GDLNS
+718 GDIYS
-723 LGTGTCYKIKVK
+723 LEPGECYKIKVK
-735 EEEPGLLDLRIM
+735 EEEPGLLNLRI
-747 YTGAY
+747 YPGGY
-752 EDMQTHRQIVPM
+752 EDMRPYRQIVPM

-786 SNANNF
+786 ANANKF
-792 NVGDRIVSKDDGF
+792 NVGDRIVSKDNGF

-811 KWTGTLITLH
+811 KWTGTLTTLH
-821 AGLGYMYFNAGS
+821 AGLGYMYFNAAS
-833 ENVDME
+833 DTINME
-839 YQRESLMPQGT
+839 LKYEWNMPQGT

-963 GITSADIASSGI
+963 GITAADIASSGI
-975 AIVDGQITVQGMDV
+975 AVVDGQITVQGMDV
-989 ADIIVCNASG
+989 ADVIVCNASG

-1009 AGLPSG
+1009 TGLPSG

>member
-49 AVQSFNENTYLGA
+49 AVQSFNDNTYLGA
-62 FIDGECRGLAK
+62 FIEGECRGLAK
-73 VSQKSVSD
+73 VSRYSVSD
-81 TKTIYYF
+81 TQTIYYF
-88 ALRVKGS
+88 ALRVKGTN
-95 DTDNGKAIS
+95 TDNGKAIS
-104 FRLSVP
+104 YRLSV
-110 GANTSYIYND
+110 GGNQSFVFND
-120 LQPAADAVTYTN
+120 LKPAANAVTYTN
-132 KKTTGTLSDLFP
+132 NGTTGKLSALYQ
-144 LKFIQPLYYA
+144 LTFIRPGYYSIVQP
-154 FTQETVSVKVG
+154 EVSVKVG
-165 EQLNLLDYI
+165 AEFNLLDHI
-174 TFEPANANIPELNW
+174 TFEPANANIPEMNW
-188 NMYDES
+188 TMGQGEK
-194 WRENVNIEGN
+194 ENEYASIKGN
-204 KLTAI
+204 TFKAL
-209 KSTGKYGAVGIFPKL
+209 KSTGKYSWVSVSPNLLG
-224 WDMKNTGDHT
+224 MKPTGQYT
-234 SINVRVIQP
+234 EISVRVIQP

-273 GYTTSPADCNEEL
+273 GYTTAPADCNEEL

-295 LLPMIGSDIGKFN
+295 ILPMIGSDIGKFN
-308 PVKAGTYTMTLSGE
+308 PVKTGTYTMTLSGE

-328 KVTVIKPVEYINP
+328 KVTVIKPVEYITP
-341 VGTVKVIKM
+341 VGRVKEIKM
-350 YVGENLLDIL
+350 YIGDNLLDIL
-360 PSGYKVMPEDAADR
+360 PSGYKVMPEDATDR
-374 SVRYEVNQSYSDQGV
+374 SVRYEVLPSYNQDQEFK
-389 YEDGDGAYKYTDIFG
+389 YNEILEDNGSEGIFARKPG
-404 NLYFNEGDEMI
+404 RARI
-415 ALKSG
+415 AIISN
-420 RVRVT
+420 
-425 IRSVQNPQAS
+425 QNPQAA
-435 CEYEVIVKDGPTS
+435 CTYEVIVKDGPTN

-459 LPIKDTDKSDIS
+459 MPIKDTDKWDIS

-481 PSWPKYDENESYDK
+481 PSWPKYEEYESYDIAQ
-495 RSTLLY
+495 SNLDISSLTDA
-501 IQFVKDV
+501 VKL
-508 TSDTEVITL
+508 S
-517 DYDFT
+517 YDFKK
-522 EDKLSASIVNAGRGS
+522 DIISASVVK
-537 VGVIYLSERTVA
+537 VGEGWIDISYSSERTIA
-549 SEEGLKNEEVEIMKK
+549 TEEGLQNDEYEISSH
-564 FSVVVMESLKG
+564 FHVTILESLKG
-575 FNVDNYVE
+575 FKVDEYVD

-589 RDFVLTPDPVG
+589 RDFVLTPDPVD

-614 NSYLPEEWKSM
+614 DSYVSEEWKSI
-625 VEIVPTDES
+625 VEIVPTDETM
-634 KLNYTIIPHSVG
+634 LNYTIKPHSVG

-661 SNVLIGQRYMQKA
+661 SHVGIGQRYMQKA
-674 GWKWTSFYAG
+674 GWKWASLYGG

-718 GDLNS
+718 GDIYS
-723 LGTGTCYKIKVK
+723 LETGTCYKIKVK

-752 EDMQTHRQIVPM
+752 EDMRTHRQIVPM

-786 SNANNF
+786 TYANKF
-792 NVGDRIVSKDDGF
+792 NVGDRIVSKDNGF

-811 KWTGTLITLH
+811 KWTGTLTTLH
-821 AGLGYMYFNAGS
+821 AGLGYMYFNAAS
-833 ENVDME
+833 DTIDME
-839 YQRESLMPQGT
+839 YLHEGSMPQGT
-850 PVMNAPQHKQSVW
+850 PVMNVPQHKQSVW

-923 FKLHDAVSGE
+923 FMLHDAVSGE

-963 GITSADIASSGI
+963 GITAADIASSGI
-975 AIVDGQITVQGMDV
+975 AVVDGQITVQGMDV
-989 ADIIVCNASG
+989 ADVIVCNASG

-1009 AGLPSG
+1009 TGLPSG

>member
-41 GLVDDQGS
+41 GLVDDQGN
-49 AVQSFNENTYLGA
+49 AVQSFNDNTYLGA
-62 FIDGECRGLAK
+62 FIEGECRGLAK
-73 VSQKSVSD
+73 VSRYSVSD
-81 TKTIYYF
+81 TQTIYYF
-88 ALRVKGS
+88 ALRVKGTN
-95 DTDNGKAIS
+95 TDNGKAIS
-104 FRLSVP
+104 YRLSV
-110 GANTSYIYND
+110 GGNQSLVFND
-120 LQPAADAVTYTN
+120 LKPAANAVTYTN
-132 KKTTGTLSDLFP
+132 NGTTGKLSALYQ
-144 LKFIQPLYYA
+144 LTFIRPGYYSIVQP
-154 FTQETVSVKVG
+154 EVSVKVG
-165 EQLNLLDYI
+165 AEFNLLDHI

-188 NMYDES
+188 TMGQGEK
-194 WRENVNIEGN
+194 ENEYASIKGN
-204 KLTAI
+204 TFKAL
-209 KSTGKYGAVGIFPKL
+209 KSTGKYSWVSVSPNLLG
-224 WDMKNTGDHT
+224 MKPTGQYT
-234 SINVRVIQP
+234 KVSVRVIQP

-295 LLPMIGSDIGKFN
+295 ILPMIGSDIGKFN
-308 PVKAGTYTMTLSGE
+308 PVKTGTYTMTLSGE

-341 VGTVKVIKM
+341 VGRVKEIKM
-350 YVGENLLDIL
+350 YIGDNLLSIL
-360 PSGYKVMPEDAADR
+360 PSGYKVMPEDATDR
-374 SVRYEVNQSYSDQGV
+374 SVHYEVLPSYNKDQEFK
-389 YEDGDGAYKYTDIFG
+389 YNEILEDNGSEGIFARKPG
-404 NLYFNEGDEMI
+404 RARI
-415 ALKSG
+415 AIISN
-420 RVRVT
+420 
-425 IRSVQNPQAS
+425 QNPQAS
-435 CEYEVIVKDGPTS
+435 CTYEVIVKDGPTN

-459 LPIKDTDKSDIS
+459 MPIKDTDKWDIS

-481 PSWPKYDENESYDK
+481 PSWPKYEEYESYDIAQSNLDISSLTDAVK
-495 RSTLLY
+495 LY
-501 IQFVKDV
+501 
-508 TSDTEVITL
+508 
-517 DYDFT
+517 YDFKK
-522 EDKLSASIVNAGRGS
+522 DSLSASVVK
-537 VGVIYLSERTVA
+537 VGEGWIDISYSSERTIA
-549 SEEGLKNEEVEIMKK
+549 TEEGLQNDEYRISNH
-564 FSVVVMESLKG
+564 FNITILESLKG
-575 FNVDNYVE
+575 FKVDGYVD

-589 RDFVLTPDPVG
+589 RDFVLTPDPVD

-614 NSYLPEEWKSM
+614 DSYVSEEWKSI
-625 VEIVPTDES
+625 VEIVPTDETM
-634 KLNYTIIPHSVG
+634 LNYTIRPHSVG

-655 GVEVAT
+655 GVEVA
-661 SNVLIGQRYMQKA
+661 SSYVDIGQRYMQKA
-674 GWKWTSFYAG
+674 GWKWASLYGG

-718 GDLNS
+718 GDIYS
-723 LGTGTCYKIKVK
+723 LETGTCYKIKVK

-752 EDMQTHRQIVPM
+752 EDMRTHRQIVPM

-786 SNANNF
+786 AYANNF

-811 KWTGTLITLH
+811 KWTGTLTTLH

-839 YQRESLMPQGT
+839 YLREGSMPQGT

-874 TIVADLGNDYSA
+874 TIVADLGNEYSA

-963 GITSADIASSGI
+963 GITAADIASSGI
-975 AIVDGQITVQGMDV
+975 AVVDGQITVQGMDV
-989 ADIIVCNASG
+989 ADVIVCNASG

>member
-1 MRKQLLLMLSLLLY
+1 MLSLLLY

-32 YPDEHVIYV
+32 YPDEHVIFV

-49 AVQSFNENTYLGA
+49 AVQSFNDNTYLGA
-62 FIDGECRGLAK
+62 FIEGECRGLAK
-73 VSQKSVSD
+73 VSRYSVSD
-81 TKTIYYF
+81 TQTIYYF
-88 ALRVKGS
+88 ALRVKGTN
-95 DTDNGKAIS
+95 TDNGKAIS
-104 FRLSVP
+104 YRLSV
-110 GANTSYIYND
+110 GGNQSFVFND
-120 LQPAADAVTYTN
+120 LKPAANAVTYTN
-132 KKTTGTLSDLFP
+132 NGTTGKLSALYQ
-144 LKFIQPLYYA
+144 LTFIRPGYYSIVQP
-154 FTQETVSVKVG
+154 EVSVKVG
-165 EQLNLLDYI
+165 AEFNLLDHI
-174 TFEPANANIPELNW
+174 TFEPANANIPEMNW
-188 NMYDES
+188 TMGQGEK
-194 WRENVNIEGN
+194 ENEYASIKGN
-204 KLTAI
+204 TFKAL
-209 KSTGKYGAVGIFPKL
+209 KSTGKYIWVSVSPNLLG
-224 WDMKNTGDHT
+224 MKPTGQYT
-234 SINVRVIQP
+234 GVRVRVIQP

-273 GYTTSPADCNEEL
+273 GYTTAPADCNEEL

-295 LLPMIGSDIGKFN
+295 ILPMIGSDIGKFN
-308 PVKAGTYTMTLSGE
+308 PVKTGTYTMTLSGE

-341 VGTVKVIKM
+341 VGRVKEIKM
-350 YVGENLLDIL
+350 YIGDNLLSIL
-360 PSGYKVMPEDAADR
+360 PSGYKVMPEDATDR
-374 SVRYEVNQSYSDQGV
+374 SVHYEVLPSYNKDQEFK
-389 YEDGDGAYKYTDIFG
+389 YNEILEDNGSEGIFARKPG
-404 NLYFNEGDEMI
+404 RARI
-415 ALKSG
+415 AIISN
-420 RVRVT
+420 
-425 IRSVQNPQAS
+425 QNPQAS
-435 CEYEVIVKDGPTS
+435 CTYEVIVKDGPTN

-459 LPIKDTDKSDIS
+459 MPIKDTDKWDIS

-481 PSWPKYDENESYDK
+481 PSWPKYEEYESYDIAQSNLDISSLTDAVK
-495 RSTLLY
+495 LY
-501 IQFVKDV
+501 
-508 TSDTEVITL
+508 
-517 DYDFT
+517 YDFKK
-522 EDKLSASIVNAGRGS
+522 DSLSASVVK
-537 VGVIYLSERTVA
+537 VGEGWIDISYSSERTIA
-549 SEEGLKNEEVEIMKK
+549 TEEGLRNDEYEISNH
-564 FSVVVMESLKG
+564 FHVTIMESLKG
-575 FNVDNYVE
+575 FNVDGYVE

-614 NSYLPEEWKSM
+614 DSYVPEEWKSI
-625 VEIVPTDES
+625 VEIVPTDET
-634 KLNYTIIPHSVG
+634 KLNYTIRPHSVG
-646 RATISVKLD
+646 RAIISVKLD
-655 GVEVAT
+655 GVEVAS

-674 GWKWTSFYAG
+674 GWKWASLYGG
-684 GVRWNS
+684 GVSWNS

-718 GDLNS
+718 GDIYS
-723 LGTGTCYKIKVK
+723 LETGTCYKIKVK

-752 EDMQTHRQIVPM
+752 EDMRTHRQIVPM

-786 SNANNF
+786 AYANKF
-792 NVGDRIVSKDDGF
+792 NVGDRIVSKDNGF

-811 KWTGTLITLH
+811 KWTGTLTTLH

-963 GITSADIASSGI
+963 GITAADIASSGI
-975 AIVDGQITVQGMDV
+975 AVVDGQITVQGMDV
-989 ADIIVCNASG
+989 ADVIVCNASG

-1009 AGLPSG
+1009 TGLPSG

>member
-49 AVQSFNENTYLGA
+49 AVQSFNDNTYLGA
-62 FIDGECRGLAK
+62 FIEGVCRGLAK
-73 VSQKSVSD
+73 VSRYSVSD
-81 TKTIYYF
+81 TQTIYYF
-88 ALRVKGS
+88 ALRVKGTN
-95 DTDNGKAIS
+95 TDNGKAITY
-104 FRLSVP
+104 RLSV
-110 GANTSYIYND
+110 GGNQSFVFND
-120 LQPAADAVTYTN
+120 LKPAANAVTYTN
-132 KKTTGTLSDLFP
+132 NGTTGKLSALYQ
-144 LKFIQPLYYA
+144 LTFIRPGYYSIVQP
-154 FTQETVSVKVG
+154 EVSVKVG
-165 EQLNLLDYI
+165 AEFNLLDHI
-174 TFEPANANIPELNW
+174 TFEPANANIPEMNW
-188 NMYDES
+188 TMGQGEK
-194 WRENVNIEGN
+194 ENEYASIKGN
-204 KLTAI
+204 TFKAL
-209 KSTGKYGAVGIFPKL
+209 KSTGKYSWVNVSPNLLG
-224 WDMKNTGDHT
+224 MKPTGQYT
-234 SINVRVIQP
+234 EISVRVIQP

-273 GYTTSPADCNEEL
+273 GYTTAPADCNEKL

-295 LLPMIGSDIGKFN
+295 ILPMEGNDIGKFN
-308 PVKAGTYTMTLSGE
+308 PVKTGTYTMTLSGE

-341 VGTVKVIKM
+341 VGRVKEIKM
-350 YVGENLLDIL
+350 YIGDNLLDIL
-360 PSGYKVMPEDAADR
+360 PSGYKVMPEDATDR
-374 SVRYEVNQSYSDQGV
+374 SVRYEVLPSYNQDQEFK
-389 YEDGDGAYKYTDIFG
+389 YNEILEDKGSEGIF
-404 NLYFNEGDEMI
+404 
-415 ALKSG
+415 ARKPG
-420 RVRVT
+420 RVR
-425 IRSVQNPQAS
+425 IAIISNQNPQAS
-435 CEYEVIVKDGPTS
+435 CTYEVIVKDGPTN
-448 ITFKQEEMTFL
+448 ITFKQDEMTFL
-459 LPIKDTDKSDIS
+459 MPIKDTDKWDIS

-481 PSWPKYDENESYDK
+481 PSWPKYEEYESYDIAQ
-495 RSTLLY
+495 SNLDVSSLTDA
-501 IQFVKDV
+501 VKL
-508 TSDTEVITL
+508 S
-517 DYDFT
+517 YDFKK
-522 EDKLSASIVNAGRGS
+522 DSLSASVVK
-537 VGVIYLSERTVA
+537 VGEGWIDISYSSERTIA
-549 SEEGLKNEEVEIMKK
+549 TEEGLQNDEYYISNHFHVTIL
-564 FSVVVMESLKG
+564 ESLKG
-575 FNVDNYVE
+575 FKVDGYVD

-614 NSYLPEEWKSM
+614 NTYVSEEWKSM
-625 VEIVPTDES
+625 VEIVPTDETM
-634 KLNYTIIPHSVG
+634 LNYTIKPHSVG

-661 SNVLIGQRYMQKA
+661 SYVSIGQRYMQKA
-674 GWKWTSFYAG
+674 GWKWTSFYGG

-718 GDLNS
+718 GDIYS
-723 LGTGTCYKIKVK
+723 LETGECYKIKVK

-747 YTGAY
+747 YTGGY

-777 INSVFSTED
+777 INSVFVKEE
-786 SNANNF
+786 NRNVF

-811 KWTGTLITLH
+811 KWTGTLTTLH

-839 YQRESLMPQGT
+839 YLHEGSMPQGT

-963 GITSADIASSGI
+963 GITAADIASSGI

-989 ADIIVCNASG
+989 ADVIVCNASG

>member
-1 MRKQLLLMLSLLLY
+1 MLSLLLY

-41 GLVDDQGS
+41 GLTEGS
-49 AVQSFNENTYLGA
+49 LDNCGQKELPENTYLGA

-73 VSQKSVSD
+73 VQKKSLSVAL
-81 TKTIYYF
+81 TINYF
-88 ALRVKGS
+88 PLRVKG
-95 DTDNGKAIS
+95 DTNDEGKAIS
-104 FRLSVP
+104 FRLLYP
-110 GANTSYIYND
+110 GGQLSYVYD

-132 KKTTGTLSDLFP
+132 KKTTGTLSALFP
-144 LKFIQPLYYA
+144 LKFIQPLYYS

-165 EQLNLLDYI
+165 EQINLLDYI

-188 NMYDES
+188 NMYEES
-194 WRENVNIEGN
+194 ENVNIEGN

-209 KSTGKYGAVGIFPKL
+209 KSTGKYGSVGVFPKL
-224 WDMKNTGDHT
+224 WDMKNTGQYSD
-234 SINVRVIQP
+234 INIRVIQP

-273 GYTTSPADCNEEL
+273 GYTTAPADCNEEL

-295 LLPMIGSDIGKFN
+295 IRPMEGNDIGKFN
-308 PVKAGTYTMTLSGE
+308 PVKTGTYTMTLSGE

-341 VGTVKVIKM
+341 VGRVKEIKM
-350 YVGENLLDIL
+350 YIGNNLLDIL
-360 PSGYKVMPEDAADR
+360 PSGYKVMPEDATDR
-374 SVRYEVNQSYSDQGV
+374 SVRYEVLPSYNQDQEFK
-389 YEDGDGAYKYTDIFG
+389 YNEILEDKGSEGIFARKPG
-404 NLYFNEGDEMI
+404 RARI
-415 ALKSG
+415 AIISN
-420 RVRVT
+420 
-425 IRSVQNPQAS
+425 QNPQAS
-435 CEYEVIVKDGPTS
+435 CTYEVIVKDGPTN

-459 LPIKDTDKSDIS
+459 MPIKDTDKWDIS

-481 PSWPKYDENESYDK
+481 PSWPKYEEYESYDIAQ
-495 RSTLLY
+495 SNLDISSLTDA
-501 IQFVKDV
+501 VKL
-508 TSDTEVITL
+508 S
-517 DYDFT
+517 YDFKK
-522 EDKLSASIVNAGRGS
+522 DIISASVVK
-537 VGVIYLSERTVA
+537 VGEGWIDISYSSERTIA
-549 SEEGLKNEEVEIMKK
+549 TEEGLQNDEYYISNHFHVTIL
-564 FSVVVMESLKG
+564 ESLKG
-575 FNVDNYVE
+575 FKVDGYVD

-600 AEVDPSRVEVTITP
+600 AEVDPSRVKVTIEDA
-614 NSYLPEEWKSM
+614 SVPEMWKSI
-625 VEIVPTDES
+625 VEIVPTDETM
-634 KLNYTIIPHSVG
+634 LNYTIRPHSVG

-661 SNVLIGQRYMQKA
+661 SHVGIGQRYMQKA
-674 GWKWTSFYAG
+674 GWKWTSLYSG
-684 GVRWNS
+684 GVLWNS

-718 GDLNS
+718 GDLNR
-723 LGTGTCYKIKVK
+723 LEPGTCYKIKVK
-735 EEEPGLLDLRIM
+735 EEEPGLLNLRI
-747 YTGAY
+747 YPGGY
-752 EDMQTHRQIVPM
+752 EDMRPYRQIVPM

-786 SNANNF
+786 AYANKF
-792 NVGDRIVSKDDGF
+792 NVGDRIVSKDNGF

-811 KWTGTLITLH
+811 KWTGTLTTLH
-821 AGLGYMYFNAGS
+821 AGLGYMYFNAAS
-833 ENVDME
+833 DTINMKFKYEWN
-839 YQRESLMPQGT
+839 MPQGT

-874 TIVADLGNDYSA
+874 TIVADLGNEYSA

-923 FKLHDAVSGE
+923 FKLHDAVSGD

-963 GITSADIASSGI
+963 GITAADIASSGI
-975 AIVDGQITVQGMDV
+975 AVVDGQITVQGMDV
-989 ADIIVCNASG
+989 ADVIVCNASG

>member
-1 MRKQLLLMLSLLLY
+1 
-15 AVGMAA
+15 MAA

-41 GLVDDQGS
+41 GLTEGS
-49 AVQSFNENTYLGA
+49 LDNCGQKELPENTYLGA

-73 VSQKSVSD
+73 VQKKSLSVAL
-81 TKTIYYF
+81 TINYF
-88 ALRVKGS
+88 PLRVKG
-95 DTDNGKAIS
+95 DTNDEGKAIS
-104 FRLSVP
+104 FRLLYP
-110 GANTSYIYND
+110 GGQLSYVYD

-144 LKFIQPLYYA
+144 LKFIQPLYYG

-165 EQLNLLDYI
+165 EQINLLDYI

-188 NMYDES
+188 NMYEES
-194 WRENVNIEGN
+194 ENVIIEGN

-209 KSTGKYGAVGIFPKL
+209 KSTGKYGSVGVFPKL
-224 WDMKNTGDHT
+224 WDMKNTGQYSD
-234 SINVRVIQP
+234 INIRVIQP

-350 YVGENLLDIL
+350 YVGENLLNIL
-360 PSGYKVMPEDAADR
+360 PSGYKVIPEDATDR
-374 SVRYEVNQSYSDQGV
+374 SVHYEVNQSFSDQGV

-415 ALKSG
+415 ALKPG

-435 CEYEVIVKDGPTS
+435 CEYEVIVKRGPTN

-459 LPIKDTDKSDIS
+459 MPRKDTDKWDIS

-481 PSWPKYDENESYDK
+481 PSWPKYEEYEEYDIAQ
-495 RSTLLY
+495 SNLDISSLTDA
-501 IQFVKDV
+501 VK
-508 TSDTEVITL
+508 L
-517 DYDFT
+517 DYDF
-522 EDKLSASIVNAGRGS
+522 KKNSLSASIVK
-537 VGVIYLSERTVA
+537 VGEGWIDITYSSERTIA
-549 SEEGLKNEEVEIMKK
+549 TEEGLKNDEYEISNH
-564 FSVVVMESLKG
+564 FNITILESLKG

-614 NSYLPEEWKSM
+614 NSYVPEEWKSM

-634 KLNYTIIPHSVG
+634 KLNYTILPHGVG
-646 RATISVKLD
+646 SATISVKLD

-661 SNVLIGQRYMQKA
+661 SHVSIGQRYMQKA

-684 GVRWNS
+684 GVSWNS

-718 GDLNS
+718 GDINRLES
-723 LGTGTCYKIKVK
+723 GTCYKIKVK

-786 SNANNF
+786 TYANNF
-792 NVGDRIVSKDDGF
+792 NVGDRIVSKDNGF

-811 KWTGTLITLH
+811 KWTGTLTTLH

-1009 AGLPSG
+1009 TGLPSG

>member
-1 MRKQLLLMLSLLLY
+1 MLSLLLY

-49 AVQSFNENTYLGA
+49 AVQSFDANTYLGA
-62 FIDGECRGLAK
+62 FIDGECRGIAE
-73 VSQKSVSD
+73 VSRYSVSD
-81 TKTIYYF
+81 TQTIYYF
-88 ALRVKGS
+88 ALRVKGTN
-95 DTDNGKAIS
+95 TDNGKAIS
-104 FRLSVP
+104 YRLSIP
-110 GANTSYIYND
+110 GANMSYIYND
-120 LQPAADAVTYTN
+120 LKPAANAVTYTN
-132 KKTTGTLSDLFP
+132 NGTTGKLSALYQ
-144 LKFIQPLYYA
+144 LTFIRPGYYSIVQP
-154 FTQETVSVKVG
+154 EVSVKVG
-165 EQLNLLDYI
+165 AEFNLLDHI
-174 TFEPANANIPELNW
+174 TFEPANANIPEMNW
-188 NMYDES
+188 TMGQGEK
-194 WRENVNIEGN
+194 ENEYASIKGN
-204 KLTAI
+204 TFKAL
-209 KSTGKYGAVGIFPKL
+209 KSTGKYGSVSVSPNL
-224 WDMKNTGDHT
+224 WDMKPTGQYT
-234 SINVRVIQP
+234 KVRVRVIQP

-273 GYTTSPADCNEEL
+273 GYTTAPADCNEEL

-295 LLPMIGSDIGKFN
+295 IRPMIGSDIGKFN
-308 PVKAGTYTMTLSGE
+308 PVKTGTYTMTLSGE

-341 VGTVKVIKM
+341 VGRVKEIKM
-350 YVGENLLDIL
+350 YIGDNLLDIL
-360 PSGYKVMPEDAADR
+360 PSGYKVMPEDATDR
-374 SVRYEVNQSYSDQGV
+374 SVHYEVLPSYNQDQEFK
-389 YEDGDGAYKYTDIFG
+389 YNEILEDNGPEGIFARKPG
-404 NLYFNEGDEMI
+404 RARI
-415 ALKSG
+415 AIISN
-420 RVRVT
+420 
-425 IRSVQNPQAS
+425 QNPQAS
-435 CEYEVIVKDGPTS
+435 CTYEVIVKDGPTN

-459 LPIKDTDKSDIS
+459 MPIKDTDKWDIS

-481 PSWPKYDENESYDK
+481 PSWPKYEEYESYDIAQSNLDISSLTDAVK
-495 RSTLLY
+495 LY
-501 IQFVKDV
+501 
-508 TSDTEVITL
+508 
-517 DYDFT
+517 YDFKK
-522 EDKLSASIVNAGRGS
+522 DSLSASVVK
-537 VGVIYLSERTVA
+537 VGEGWIDISYSSERTIA
-549 SEEGLKNEEVEIMKK
+549 TEEGLRNDEYEISNH
-564 FSVVVMESLKG
+564 FHVTILESLKG
-575 FNVDNYVE
+575 FNVDGYVD

-614 NSYLPEEWKSM
+614 DSYVPEEWKSI
-625 VEIVPTDES
+625 VEIVPTDEN
-634 KLNYTIIPHSVG
+634 KLNYTIRPHSVG
-646 RATISVKLD
+646 RAIISVKLD
-655 GVEVAT
+655 GVEVAS

-674 GWKWTSFYAG
+674 GWKWASLYG
-684 GVRWNS
+684 GDVSWNS

-718 GDLNS
+718 GDINRLES
-723 LGTGTCYKIKVK
+723 GTCYKIKVK

-752 EDMQTHRQIVPM
+752 EDMRTHRQIVPM

-786 SNANNF
+786 AYANKF
-792 NVGDRIVSKDDGF
+792 NVGDRIVSKDNGF

-811 KWTGTLITLH
+811 KWTGTLTTLH

-874 TIVADLGNDYSA
+874 TIVADLGNEYSA

-963 GITSADIASSGI
+963 GITAADIASSGI
-975 AIVDGQITVQGMDV
+975 AVVDGQITVQGMDV
-989 ADIIVCNASG
+989 ADVIVCNASG

>member
-1 MRKQLLLMLSLLLY
+1 MLSLLLY

-41 GLVDDQGS
+41 GLTEGS
-49 AVQSFNENTYLGA
+49 LDNCGQKELPENTYLGA

-73 VSQKSVSD
+73 VQKKSLSVAL
-81 TKTIYYF
+81 TINYF
-88 ALRVKGS
+88 PLRVKG
-95 DTDNGKAIS
+95 DTNDEGKAIS
-104 FRLSVP
+104 FRLLYP
-110 GANTSYIYND
+110 GGQLSYVYD

-144 LKFIQPLYYA
+144 LKFIQPLYYG

-165 EQLNLLDYI
+165 EQINLLDYI

-188 NMYDES
+188 NMYEES
-194 WRENVNIEGN
+194 ENVIIEGN

-209 KSTGKYGAVGIFPKL
+209 KSTGKYGSVGVFPKL
-224 WDMKNTGDHT
+224 WDMKNTGQYSD
-234 SINVRVIQP
+234 INIRVIQP

-273 GYTTSPADCNEEL
+273 GYTTAPADCNEEL

-295 LLPMIGSDIGKFN
+295 IRPMEGNDIGKFN
-308 PVKAGTYTMTLSGE
+308 PVKTGTYTMTLSGE

-328 KVTVIKPVEYINP
+328 KVTVIKPVEYIEM
-341 VGTVKVIKM
+341 VGSVKTIKM
-350 YVGENLLDIL
+350 FVGENLLDIL
-360 PSGYKVMPEDAADR
+360 PAGYKVMPEDATDR
-374 SVRYEVNQSYSDQGV
+374 SVHYEVNQSFSDQGV
-389 YEDGDGAYKYTDIFG
+389 YEDGDGVYKYTDIFG
-404 NLYFNEGDEMI
+404 DLYFNEGDEMI
-415 ALKSG
+415 ALKPG

-425 IRSVQNPQAS
+425 INSTQNSRAY
-435 CEYEVIVKDGPTS
+435 CEYEVIVKRGPTN

-459 LPIKDTDKSDIS
+459 MPRKDTDKWDIS

-481 PSWPKYDENESYDK
+481 PSWPKYEEYEEYDIAESDLDILSYTK
-495 RSTLLY
+495 AVKLY
-501 IQFVKDV
+501 YNF
-508 TSDTEVITL
+508 E
-517 DYDFT
+517 
-522 EDKLSASIVNAGRGS
+522 EDSLSASIDSIGGGRINVS
-537 VGVIYLSERTVA
+537 YSSERTIA
-549 SEEGLKNEEVEIMKK
+549 TEEGLQNDEYRISNH
-564 FSVVVMESLKG
+564 FNITILESLKG
-575 FNVDNYVE
+575 FKVDGYVE

-589 RDFVLTPDPVG
+589 RDFVLTPDPVD

-614 NSYLPEEWKSM
+614 DSYVPEEWKSM
-625 VEIVPTDES
+625 VEIVPTDET
-634 KLNYTIIPHSVG
+634 KLNYTILPHSVG
-646 RATISVKLD
+646 SATISVKLD
-655 GVEVAT
+655 GEEVAT
-661 SNVLIGQRYMQKA
+661 SHVGIGQRYMQKA
-674 GWKWTSFYAG
+674 GWKWTSFYSG
-684 GVRWNS
+684 GVSWNS
-690 PEYELGNVV
+690 PEYELGDVV

-718 GDLNS
+718 GDLNR
-723 LGTGTCYKIKVK
+723 LEPGTCYKIKVK
-735 EEEPGLLDLRIM
+735 EEEPGLLNLRI
-747 YTGAY
+747 YPGGY
-752 EDMQTHRQIVPM
+752 EDMRPYRQIVPM

-786 SNANNF
+786 TYANNF

-811 KWTGTLITLH
+811 KWTGTLTTLH

-839 YQRESLMPQGT
+839 YQRESRMPQGT
-850 PVMNAPQHKQSVW
+850 PVMNAPLHKQSVW

-975 AIVDGQITVQGMDV
+975 AVVDGQITVQGMDV

-1009 AGLPSG
+1009 TGLPSG

>member
-1 MRKQLLLMLSLLLY
+1 MLSLLLY

-21 QQPDWGYNPNA
+21 QPDWGYNPNA

-41 GLVDDQGS
+41 GLTEGS
-49 AVQSFNENTYLGA
+49 LDNCGQKELPENTYLGA

-73 VSQKSVSD
+73 VQKKSLSVAL
-81 TKTIYYF
+81 TINYF
-88 ALRVKGS
+88 PLRVKG
-95 DTDNGKAIS
+95 DTNDEGKAIS
-104 FRLSVP
+104 FRLLYP
-110 GANTSYIYND
+110 GGQLSYVYD

-144 LKFIQPLYYA
+144 LKFIQPLYYG

-165 EQLNLLDYI
+165 EQINLLDYI

-188 NMYDES
+188 NMYEES
-194 WRENVNIEGN
+194 ENVIIEGN

-209 KSTGKYGAVGIFPKL
+209 KSTGKYGSVGVFPKL
-224 WDMKNTGDHT
+224 WDMKNTGQYSD
-234 SINVRVIQP
+234 INIRVIQP

-273 GYTTSPADCNEEL
+273 GYTTAPADCNEEL

-295 LLPMIGSDIGKFN
+295 ILPMIGSDIGKFN
-308 PVKAGTYTMTLSGE
+308 PVKTGTYTMTLSGE

-341 VGTVKVIKM
+341 VGRVKEIKM
-350 YVGENLLDIL
+350 YIGDNLLSIL
-360 PSGYKVMPEDAADR
+360 PSGYKVMPEDATDR
-374 SVRYEVNQSYSDQGV
+374 SVHYEVLPSYNQDQEFK
-389 YEDGDGAYKYTDIFG
+389 YNEILEDNGSEGIFARKPG
-404 NLYFNEGDEMI
+404 RARI
-415 ALKSG
+415 AIISN
-420 RVRVT
+420 
-425 IRSVQNPQAS
+425 QNPQAT
-435 CEYEVIVKDGPTS
+435 CTYEVIVKDGPTN

-459 LPIKDTDKSDIS
+459 MPIKDTDKWDIS

-481 PSWPKYDENESYDK
+481 PSWPKYEEYESYDIAQSNLDISSLTDAVK
-495 RSTLLY
+495 LY
-501 IQFVKDV
+501 
-508 TSDTEVITL
+508 
-517 DYDFT
+517 YDFKK
-522 EDKLSASIVNAGRGS
+522 DSLSASVVK
-537 VGVIYLSERTVA
+537 VGEGWIDISYSSERTIA
-549 SEEGLKNEEVEIMKK
+549 TEEGLRNDEYEISNH
-564 FSVVVMESLKG
+564 FHVTILESLKG
-575 FNVDNYVE
+575 FKVDEYVE

-614 NSYLPEEWKSM
+614 DSYVSEEWKSI
-625 VEIVPTDES
+625 VEIVPTDEN
-634 KLNYTIIPHSVG
+634 KLNYTIRPHSVG
-646 RATISVKLD
+646 RAIISVKLD
-655 GVEVAT
+655 GVEVAS

-674 GWKWTSFYAG
+674 GWKWASLYG
-684 GVRWNS
+684 GDVSWNS

-718 GDLNS
+718 GDINRLES
-723 LGTGTCYKIKVK
+723 GTCYKIKVK

-752 EDMQTHRQIVPM
+752 EDMRTHRQIVPM

-786 SNANNF
+786 TYANKF
-792 NVGDRIVSKDDGF
+792 NVGDRIVSKDNGF

-811 KWTGTLITLH
+811 KWTGTLTTLH
-821 AGLGYMYFNAGS
+821 AGLGYMYFNAGT

-839 YQRESLMPQGT
+839 YLRESSMPQGT

-874 TIVADLGNDYSA
+874 TIVADLGNEYSA
-886 ERFTVGAFVGDECRG
+886 ERFTVGAFVGEECRG
-901 EGEMID
+901 EGEMIE

-923 FKLHDAVSGE
+923 FKLYDAVSGE
-933 MRTINEQMPFAKM
+933 MRTINEQLPFAKM
-946 AGSLRAPQ
+946 AGSFRTPQ
-954 RLTVGGIVT
+954 RMTVGGIVT
-963 GITSADIASSGI
+963 GITAADIASSGI
-975 AIVDGQITVQGMDV
+975 AVVDGQITVQGMDV
-989 ADIIVCNASG
+989 ADVIVCNASG

>member
-1 MRKQLLLMLSLLLY
+1 MLSLLLY

-49 AVQSFNENTYLGA
+49 AVQSFNDNTYLGA

-73 VSQKSVSD
+73 VSRYSVSD
-81 TKTIYYF
+81 TQTIYYF
-88 ALRVKGS
+88 ALRVKGTN
-95 DTDNGKAIS
+95 TDNGKAIS
-104 FRLSVP
+104 YRLSV
-110 GANTSYIYND
+110 GGNQSFVFND
-120 LQPAADAVTYTN
+120 LKPAANAVTYTN
-132 KKTTGTLSDLFP
+132 NGTTGKLSALYQ
-144 LKFIQPLYYA
+144 LTFIRPGYYSIVQP
-154 FTQETVSVKVG
+154 EVSVKVG
-165 EQLNLLDYI
+165 AEFNLLDYI
-174 TFEPANANIPELNW
+174 TFEPANANIPEMNW
-188 NMYDES
+188 TMGQGEK
-194 WRENVNIEGN
+194 ENEYASIKGN
-204 KLTAI
+204 TFKAL
-209 KSTGKYGAVGIFPKL
+209 KSTGKYGSVSVSPNL
-224 WDMKNTGDHT
+224 WGMKPAGQYTKV
-234 SINVRVIQP
+234 SIRIIQP

-273 GYTTSPADCNEEL
+273 GYTTAPADCNEEL

-295 LLPMIGSDIGKFN
+295 IRPMTSESDLGKFE
-308 PVKAGTYTMTLSGE
+308 PVKTGTYTMTLGGE

-341 VGTVKVIKM
+341 VGRVKEIKM
-350 YVGENLLDIL
+350 YIGDNLLDIL
-360 PSGYKVMPEDAADR
+360 PSGYKVMPEDATDR
-374 SVRYEVNQSYSDQGV
+374 SVRYEVLPSYNHDQEFK
-389 YEDGDGAYKYTDIFG
+389 YNEILEDKGSEGIFARKPG
-404 NLYFNEGDEMI
+404 RARI
-415 ALKSG
+415 AIISN
-420 RVRVT
+420 
-425 IRSVQNPQAS
+425 QNPQAT
-435 CEYEVIVKDGPTS
+435 CTYEVIVKDGPTN

-459 LPIKDTDKSDIS
+459 MPIKDTDKWNIS

-481 PSWPKYDENESYDK
+481 PSWPKYEEYESYDIAQ
-495 RSTLLY
+495 SNLDISSLTDA
-501 IQFVKDV
+501 VKL
-508 TSDTEVITL
+508 S
-517 DYDFT
+517 YDFKK
-522 EDKLSASIVNAGRGS
+522 DIISASVVK
-537 VGVIYLSERTVA
+537 VGEGWIDISYSSERTIA
-549 SEEGLKNEEVEIMKK
+549 TEEGLQNDEYYISNHFHVTI
-564 FSVVVMESLKG
+564 MESLKG
-575 FNVDNYVE
+575 FKVDGYVD

-614 NSYLPEEWKSM
+614 NTYVSEEWKSI
-625 VEIVPTDES
+625 VEIVPTDETM
-634 KLNYTIIPHSVG
+634 LNYTIRPHSVG

-661 SNVLIGQRYMQKA
+661 SYVSIGQRYMQKA
-674 GWKWTSFYAG
+674 GWKWTSFYGG
-684 GVRWNS
+684 GVSWNS
-690 PEYELGNVV
+690 PEIELGNVV

-718 GDLNS
+718 GDIYS
-723 LGTGTCYKIKVK
+723 LETGECYKIKVK

-747 YTGAY
+747 YTGGY
-752 EDMQTHRQIVPM
+752 EDMRTHRQIVPM

-786 SNANNF
+786 TYANKF

-811 KWTGTLITLH
+811 KWTGTLTTLR
-821 AGLGYMYFNAGS
+821 AGLGYMYFNAAS
-833 ENVDME
+833 DTIDME
-839 YQRESLMPQGT
+839 YLREGSMPQGT

-963 GITSADIASSGI
+963 GITAADIASSGI
-975 AIVDGQITVQGMDV
+975 AVVDGQITVQGMDV
-989 ADIIVCNASG
+989 ADVIVCNASG

-1009 AGLPSG
+1009 TGLPSG

>member
-41 GLVDDQGS
+41 GLTEGS
-49 AVQSFNENTYLGA
+49 LDNCGQKELPENTYLGA

-73 VSQKSVSD
+73 VQKKSLSVAL
-81 TKTIYYF
+81 TINYF
-88 ALRVKGS
+88 PLRVKG
-95 DTDNGKAIS
+95 DTNDEGKAIS
-104 FRLSVP
+104 FRLLYP
-110 GANTSYIYND
+110 GGQLSYVYD

-144 LKFIQPLYYA
+144 LKFIQPLYYG

-165 EQLNLLDYI
+165 EQINLLDYI

-188 NMYDES
+188 NMYEES
-194 WRENVNIEGN
+194 ENVNIEGN

-209 KSTGKYGAVGIFPKL
+209 KSTGKYGSVGVFPKL
-224 WDMKNTGDHT
+224 WDMKNTGQYSD
-234 SINVRVIQP
+234 INIRVIQP

-273 GYTTSPADCNEEL
+273 GYTTAPADCNEEL

-295 LLPMIGSDIGKFN
+295 ILPMIGSDIGKFN
-308 PVKAGTYTMTLSGE
+308 PVKTGTYTMTLSGE

-328 KVTVIKPVEYINP
+328 KVTVIKPVEYITP
-341 VGTVKVIKM
+341 VGRVKEIKM
-350 YVGENLLDIL
+350 YIGDNLLDIL
-360 PSGYKVMPEDAADR
+360 PSGYKVMPEDATDR
-374 SVRYEVNQSYSDQGV
+374 SVRYEVLPSYNQDQEFK
-389 YEDGDGAYKYTDIFG
+389 YNEILEDNGSEGIFARKPG
-404 NLYFNEGDEMI
+404 RARI
-415 ALKSG
+415 AIISN
-420 RVRVT
+420 
-425 IRSVQNPQAS
+425 QNPQAA
-435 CEYEVIVKDGPTS
+435 CTYEVIVKDGPTN

-459 LPIKDTDKSDIS
+459 MPIKDTDKWDIS

-481 PSWPKYDENESYDK
+481 PSWPKYEEYESYDIAQSNLDISSLTDAVK
-495 RSTLLY
+495 LY
-501 IQFVKDV
+501 
-508 TSDTEVITL
+508 
-517 DYDFT
+517 YDFKK
-522 EDKLSASIVNAGRGS
+522 DSLSASVVK
-537 VGVIYLSERTVA
+537 VGEGWIDISYSSERTIA
-549 SEEGLKNEEVEIMKK
+549 TEEGLRNDEYEISNH
-564 FSVVVMESLKG
+564 FHVTILESLKG
-575 FNVDNYVE
+575 FKVDGYVD

-600 AEVDPSRVEVTITP
+600 AEVDPSRVEVNITP
-614 NSYLPEEWKSM
+614 DSYVSEEWKSM
-625 VEIVPTDES
+625 VEIVPTDETM
-634 KLNYTIIPHSVG
+634 LNYTIKPHSVG

-655 GVEVAT
+655 GEEVAT
-661 SNVLIGQRYMQKA
+661 SFVSIGQRYMQKA
-674 GWKWTSFYAG
+674 GWKWTSFYG
-684 GVRWNS
+684 GRVGWNS
-690 PEYELGNVV
+690 PEIELGNVV

-718 GDLNS
+718 GDIYS
-723 LGTGTCYKIKVK
+723 LETGECYKIKVK

-752 EDMQTHRQIVPM
+752 EDMRTHRQIVPM

-786 SNANNF
+786 TYANKF

-811 KWTGTLITLH
+811 KWTGTLTTLR
-821 AGLGYMYFNAGS
+821 AGLGYMYFNAAS
-833 ENVDME
+833 DTIDME
-839 YQRESLMPQGT
+839 YQREGRMPQGT
-850 PVMNAPQHKQSVW
+850 PVMNAPQRKQTIW

-874 TIVADLGNDYSA
+874 TIIADLGNDYSA

-933 MRTINEQMPFAKM
+933 MRTINEQLPFAKM

-963 GITSADIASSGI
+963 GITAADIASSGI
-975 AIVDGQITVQGMDV
+975 AVVDGQITVQGMDV
-989 ADIIVCNASG
+989 ADVIVCNASG

-1009 AGLPSG
+1009 TGLPSG

>member
-1 MRKQLLLMLSLLLY
+1 MLSLLLY

-49 AVQSFNENTYLGA
+49 AVQSFNDNTYLGA
-62 FIDGECRGLAK
+62 FIEGECRGLAK
-73 VSQKSVSD
+73 VSRYSVSD
-81 TKTIYYF
+81 TQTIYYF
-88 ALRVKGS
+88 ALRVKGTN
-95 DTDNGKAIS
+95 TDNGKAIS
-104 FRLSVP
+104 YRLSV
-110 GANTSYIYND
+110 GGNQSFVFND
-120 LQPAADAVTYTN
+120 LKPAANAVTYTN
-132 KKTTGTLSDLFP
+132 NGTTGKLSALYQ
-144 LKFIQPLYYA
+144 LTFIRPGYYSIVQP
-154 FTQETVSVKVG
+154 EVSVKVG
-165 EQLNLLDYI
+165 AEFNLLDHI
-174 TFEPANANIPELNW
+174 TFEPANANIPEMNW
-188 NMYDES
+188 IMGQGEK
-194 WRENVNIEGN
+194 ENEYASIKGN
-204 KLTAI
+204 TFKAL
-209 KSTGKYGAVGIFPKL
+209 KSTGKYIWVSVSPNLLG
-224 WDMKNTGDHT
+224 MKPTGQYT
-234 SINVRVIQP
+234 GVRVRIIQP

-273 GYTTSPADCNEEL
+273 GYTTAPADCNEEL

-295 LLPMIGSDIGKFN
+295 ILPMIGSDIGKFN
-308 PVKAGTYTMTLSGE
+308 PVKTGTYTMTLSGE

-341 VGTVKVIKM
+341 VGRVKEIKM
-350 YVGENLLDIL
+350 YIGDNLLSIL
-360 PSGYKVMPEDAADR
+360 PSGYKVMPEDATDR
-374 SVRYEVNQSYSDQGV
+374 SVRYEVLPSYNQDQEFK
-389 YEDGDGAYKYTDIFG
+389 YNEILEDNGSEGIFARKPG
-404 NLYFNEGDEMI
+404 RARI
-415 ALKSG
+415 AIISN
-420 RVRVT
+420 
-425 IRSVQNPQAS
+425 QNPQAS
-435 CEYEVIVKDGPTS
+435 CTYEVIVKDGPTN

-459 LPIKDTDKSDIS
+459 MPIKDTDKWNIS

-481 PSWPKYDENESYDK
+481 PSWPKYEEYESYDIAQSNLDISSLTDAVK
-495 RSTLLY
+495 LY
-501 IQFVKDV
+501 
-508 TSDTEVITL
+508 
-517 DYDFT
+517 YDFKK
-522 EDKLSASIVNAGRGS
+522 DSLSASVVK
-537 VGVIYLSERTVA
+537 VGEGWIDISYSSERTIA
-549 SEEGLKNEEVEIMKK
+549 TEEGLRNDEYEISNH
-564 FSVVVMESLKG
+564 FHVTIMESLKG
-575 FNVDNYVE
+575 FKVDGYVE

-614 NSYLPEEWKSM
+614 DSYVSEEWKSI
-625 VEIVPTDES
+625 VEIVPTDEN
-634 KLNYTIIPHSVG
+634 KLNYTIRPHSVG
-646 RATISVKLD
+646 RAIISVKLD
-655 GVEVAT
+655 GEEVAS

-674 GWKWTSFYAG
+674 GWKWASLYG
-684 GVRWNS
+684 GDVSWNS

-718 GDLNS
+718 GDINRLES
-723 LGTGTCYKIKVK
+723 GTCYKIKVK

-752 EDMQTHRQIVPM
+752 EDMRTHRQIVPM

-786 SNANNF
+786 AYANKF
-792 NVGDRIVSKDDGF
+792 NVGDRIVSKDNGF

-811 KWTGTLITLH
+811 KWTGTLTTLH

-874 TIVADLGNDYSA
+874 TIIADLGNDYSA
-886 ERFTVGAFVGDECRG
+886 ERFTVGAFVGEECRG

-963 GITSADIASSGI
+963 GITAADIASSGI
-975 AIVDGQITVQGMDV
+975 AVVDGQITVQGMDV
-989 ADIIVCNASG
+989 ADVIVCNASG

-1009 AGLPSG
+1009 TGLPSG

>member
-1 MRKQLLLMLSLLLY
+1 MLFLLLY

-32 YPDEHVIYV
+32 YPDEHVIFV
-41 GLVDDQGS
+41 GLVDDKGS
-49 AVQSFNENTYLGA
+49 AVQSFNDNTYLGA

-73 VSQKSVSD
+73 VSRYSVSD
-81 TKTIYYF
+81 TQTIYYF
-88 ALRVKGS
+88 ALRVKGTN
-95 DTDNGKAIS
+95 TDNGKAIS
-104 FRLSVP
+104 YRLSV
-110 GANTSYIYND
+110 GGNQSFVFND
-120 LQPAADAVTYTN
+120 LKPAANAVTYTN
-132 KKTTGTLSDLFP
+132 NGTTGKLSALYQ
-144 LKFIQPLYYA
+144 LTFIRPGYYSIVQP
-154 FTQETVSVKVG
+154 EVNVKVG
-165 EQLNLLDYI
+165 AEFNLLDHI
-174 TFEPANANIPELNW
+174 TFEPANANIPEMNW
-188 NMYDES
+188 TMGQGEK
-194 WRENVNIEGN
+194 ENEYASIKGN
-204 KLTAI
+204 TFKAL
-209 KSTGKYGAVGIFPKL
+209 KSTGKYSWVSVSPNLLG
-224 WDMKNTGDHT
+224 MKPTGQYT
-234 SINVRVIQP
+234 EISVRVIQP

-273 GYTTSPADCNEEL
+273 GYTTAPADCNEEL

-295 LLPMIGSDIGKFN
+295 IRPMEGNDIGKFN
-308 PVKAGTYTMTLSGE
+308 PVKTGTYTMTLGGE

-341 VGTVKVIKM
+341 VGRVKEIKM
-350 YVGENLLDIL
+350 YIGDNLLDIL
-360 PSGYKVMPEDAADR
+360 PSGYKVMPEDATDR
-374 SVRYEVNQSYSDQGV
+374 SVRYEVLPSYNQDQEFK
-389 YEDGDGAYKYTDIFG
+389 YNEILEDNGSEGIFARKPG
-404 NLYFNEGDEMI
+404 RARI
-415 ALKSG
+415 AIISN
-420 RVRVT
+420 
-425 IRSVQNPQAS
+425 QNPQAS
-435 CEYEVIVKDGPTS
+435 CTYEVIVKDGPTN
-448 ITFKQEEMTFL
+448 ITFKQDEMTFL
-459 LPIKDTDKSDIS
+459 MPIKDTDKWDIS

-481 PSWPKYDENESYDK
+481 PSWPKYEEYESYDIAQ
-495 RSTLLY
+495 SNLDISSLTDA
-501 IQFVKDV
+501 VKL
-508 TSDTEVITL
+508 S
-517 DYDFT
+517 YDFKK
-522 EDKLSASIVNAGRGS
+522 DIISASVVK
-537 VGVIYLSERTVA
+537 VGEGWIDISYSSERTIA
-549 SEEGLKNEEVEIMKK
+549 TEEGLRNDEYEISNH
-564 FSVVVMESLKG
+564 FHVTILESLKG
-575 FNVDNYVE
+575 FKVDEYVE

-589 RDFVLTPDPVG
+589 RDFVLTPDPVD

-614 NSYLPEEWKSM
+614 DSYVSEEWKSI

-634 KLNYTIIPHSVG
+634 KLNYTIRPHSVG
-646 RATISVKLD
+646 RAIISVKLD
-655 GVEVAT
+655 GEEVAT
-661 SNVLIGQRYMQKA
+661 SYVSIGQRYMQKA
-674 GWKWTSFYAG
+674 GWKWTSFYGG

-718 GDLNS
+718 GDINRLES
-723 LGTGTCYKIKVK
+723 GTCYKIKVK

-752 EDMQTHRQIVPM
+752 EDMRTHRQIVPM

-786 SNANNF
+786 TYANKF
-792 NVGDRIVSKDDGF
+792 NVGDRIVSKDNGF

-811 KWTGTLITLH
+811 KWTGTLTTLR
-821 AGLGYMYFNAGS
+821 AGLGYMYFNAAS
-833 ENVDME
+833 DTIDME
-839 YQRESLMPQGT
+839 YLHEGSMPQGT

-963 GITSADIASSGI
+963 GITAADIASSGI

-989 ADIIVCNASG
+989 ADVIVCNASG

>member
-1 MRKQLLLMLSLLLY
+1 MLSLLLY

-41 GLVDDQGS
+41 GLVDDKGS
-49 AVQSFNENTYLGA
+49 AVQSFNDNTYLGA

-73 VSQKSVSD
+73 VSRYSVSD
-81 TKTIYYF
+81 TQTIYYF
-88 ALRVKGS
+88 ALRVKGTN
-95 DTDNGKAIS
+95 TDNGKAIS
-104 FRLSVP
+104 YRLSV
-110 GANTSYIYND
+110 GGNQSLVFND
-120 LQPAADAVTYTN
+120 LKPAANAVTYTN
-132 KKTTGTLSDLFP
+132 NGTTGKLSALYQ
-144 LKFIQPLYYA
+144 LTFIRPGYYSIVQP
-154 FTQETVSVKVG
+154 EVSVKVDA
-165 EQLNLLDYI
+165 ELNLLDHI

-188 NMYDES
+188 TMGQGEK
-194 WRENVNIEGN
+194 ENEYASIKGN
-204 KLTAI
+204 TFKAL
-209 KSTGKYGAVGIFPKL
+209 KSTGKYGWVSVSPNL
-224 WDMKNTGDHT
+224 WDMKPTGQYT
-234 SINVRVIQP
+234 EVSVRVIQP

-341 VGTVKVIKM
+341 VGSVKTIKM
-350 YVGENLLDIL
+350 FVGENLLNIL
-360 PSGYKVMPEDAADR
+360 PAGYKVMPEDATDR
-374 SVRYEVNQSYSDQGV
+374 SVHYKVNQSFSDQGV
-389 YEDGDGAYKYTDIFG
+389 YEDGDGAYMYTDIFG
-404 NLYFNEGDEMI
+404 DEYFNEGDEMI
-415 ALKSG
+415 ALKPG

-425 IRSVQNPQAS
+425 INSTQNSRAY
-435 CEYEVIVKDGPTS
+435 CEYEVIVKRGPTN

-459 LPIKDTDKSDIS
+459 MPRKDTDKWDIS

-481 PSWPKYDENESYDK
+481 PSWPKYEEYEEYDIAQSDLDIRSYTK
-495 RSTLLY
+495 AVKLY
-501 IQFVKDV
+501 YNFEKD
-508 TSDTEVITL
+508 S
-517 DYDFT
+517 
-522 EDKLSASIVNAGRGS
+522 LSASIDSIGQGRINVS
-537 VGVIYLSERTVA
+537 YSSERTIA
-549 SEEGLKNEEVEIMKK
+549 TEEGLQNDEYRISNH
-564 FSVVVMESLKG
+564 FNITILESLKG
-575 FNVDNYVE
+575 FKVDEYVD

-614 NSYLPEEWKSM
+614 DSYVPEEWKSM

-634 KLNYTIIPHSVG
+634 KLNYTILPHGVG
-646 RATISVKLD
+646 SATISVKLD
-655 GVEVAT
+655 GEEVAT
-661 SNVLIGQRYMQKA
+661 SHVGIGQRYMQKA
-674 GWKWTSFYAG
+674 GWKWASLYGG

-718 GDLNS
+718 GDIYS
-723 LGTGTCYKIKVK
+723 LETGECYKIKVK

-792 NVGDRIVSKDDGF
+792 NVGDRIVSKDNGF

-811 KWTGTLITLH
+811 KWTGTLTTLH
-821 AGLGYMYFNAGS
+821 AGLGYMYFNAAS
-833 ENVDME
+833 DTINME
-839 YQRESLMPQGT
+839 LKYEWNMPQGT

-963 GITSADIASSGI
+963 GITAADIASSGI

-989 ADIIVCNASG
+989 ADVIVCNASG
-999 AVVSTGETTV
+999 AVVSTGKTTV
-1009 AGLPSG
+1009 TGLPSG